1 MSYRKITKYF
11 QNIKL
16 YGIIGAAVIM
26 AMSVTACSTV
36 KNSGTEI
43 TADQTSAGLA
53 DGTTVNGIYSYDDM
67 FTERDLDVGYDES
80 SAVKINLADDSTTVT
95 VGDDTEADASEAD
108 ETKADDSE
116 TDGTKDGGVETDET
130 KADESETDGT
140 KADESVTNETETAS
154 SGVSISGNII
164 TITKEGTY
172 VFSGALSEGQIVVD
186 ADSAKVQLVLDNADI
201 TCASSAA
208 IYVKNAD
215 KTFITLAEGSENIL
229 MNTAEYEAIDD
240 NNIDAVIF
248 SKDDLTLNGKGTL
261 TINSEY
267 GHGIVSKDDLK
278 LVGGICNITAKAHA
292 LSGKDSVRIAA
303 GTYNLTSGKDGI
315 HSENADDDE
324 KGFVYIASG
333 DFTIES
339 TGDGI
344 DASYVVQ
351 IDDGDFDITAG
362 DGAENATKTH
372 KDIPGGGAGD
382 NMGGGAP
389 GGAAQDGEAP
399 SGDKPSG
406 GKPSGD
412 KPSGDKPSGDATSG
426 DATGGDTTSEDT
438 SGGNLKGG
446 DGSDE
451 SVSGSASGKQTGQ
464 TPPDRPDG
472 DSFDGSRPDE
482 KASDNTGG
490 QTAQTPPDKPGTD
503 TSDAQQSDK
512 NSQSKD
518 IADNTTASGAS
529 SDTGSEAASS
539 TSSDTDSEAASSTSS
554 DTDSEAASSTS
565 SDTDSTSTKGIK
577 SDGALYVNGGTFTIN
592 SADDA
597 FHSNSDV
604 TINDG
609 TYTISSGD
617 DGMHADSALL
627 VNGGTITV
635 TESYE
640 GLEGLNI
647 TINDG
652 KIDIAASDDGMNA
665 AGGNDASGFGG
676 MGGDGFKGMQAP
688 DAAQKSNDTSDNTSD
703 NTQKP
708 NDTSDTAQ
716 TTGNIT
722 VAAQKSDSASDT
734 AQTTGNITV
743 AAQKSDSTSDTAQTT
758 GNITVASQK
767 SDNISVASQDEMWM
781 VINGGYVHVLAGGDG
796 LDSNGDLTINGGEV
810 YVDGPS
816 DNGNS
821 AIDYGEKSSF
831 YINGGTVVAVGS
843 SGMAEDVSSDSKQQV
858 AFVKL
863 DSQADAGDVT
873 LKDADGNEII
883 SYTAKKKYD
892 CVIISTADMK
902 EGQTYTLSASGNES
916 EVSL

>member
-43 TADQTSAGLA
+43 SAAQTSAGLA
-53 DGTTVNGIYSYDDM
+53 DGATVNGIYSYDDM

-95 VGDDTEADASEAD
+95 VGDDTEADASEPD
-108 ETKADDSE
+108 ETKADETQADESE
-116 TDGTKDGGVETDET
+116 TDETKAGGAETDET

-172 VFSGALSEGQIVVD
+172 VLSGALSEGQIVVN

-278 LVGGICNITAKAHA
+278 LVGGTSNITAKNHA

-315 HSENADDDE
+315 HSENADEEE

-362 DGAENATKTH
+362 DGAENATKTNNEM
-372 KDIPGGGAGD
+372 PGGSTGG

-389 GGAAQDGEAP
+389 GGDKPSGEAP
-399 SGDKPSG
+399 SGEAPSG
-406 GKPSGD
+406 GPS
-412 KPSGDKPSGDATSG
+412 
-426 DATGGDTTSEDT
+426 
-438 SGGNLKGG
+438 
-446 DGSDE
+446 SD
-451 SVSGSASGKQTGQ
+451 SDSGKQTGQ
-464 TPPDRPDG
+464 TPPDKPDG

-482 KASDNTGG
+482 KASDNAGS
-490 QTAQTPPDKPGTD
+490 QTSQTPPDKSGKD
-503 TSDAQQSDK
+503 TSDA
-512 NSQSKD
+512 
-518 IADNTTASGAS
+518 
-529 SDTGSEAASS
+529 
-539 TSSDTDSEAASSTSS
+539 
-554 DTDSEAASSTS
+554 
-565 SDTDSTSTKGIK
+565 DSTSTKGIK
-577 SDGALYVNGGTFTIN
+577 SDGALYVNGGTYTIN
-592 SADDA
+592 SADDS

-617 DGMHADSALL
+617 DGIHADSALL

-652 KIDIAASDDGMNA
+652 KIDITASDDGMNA

-676 MGGDGFKGMQAP
+676 RGGDGFKGMQAP
-688 DAAQKSNDTSDNTSD
+688 D
-703 NTQKP
+703 
-708 NDTSDTAQ
+708 
-716 TTGNIT
+716 
-722 VAAQKSDSASDT
+722 AAQKSDSASDT

-743 AAQKSDSTSDTAQTT
+743 AAQKSDNT
-758 GNITVASQK
+758 
-767 SDNISVASQDEMWM
+767 SVASQDTDTASDDEMWM

-843 SGMAEDVSSDSKQQV
+843 SGMAEDVSTDSKQQV

-863 DSQADAGDVT
+863 DSQVDAGDVI

-883 SYTAKKKYD
+883 SYTVQKKYD
-892 CVIISTADMK
+892 CVIISTADLK
-902 EGQTYTLSASGNES
+902 AGQIYTLSASGNES

>member
-116 TDGTKDGGVETDET
+116 TDGTKDGGAETDET
-130 KADESETDGT
+130 KADESVTDGT

-278 LVGGICNITAKAHA
+278 LVGGTCNITAKNHA

-362 DGAENATKTH
+362 GGAENATKTNN
-372 KDIPGGGAGD
+372 DMPGGGTGG

-389 GGAAQDGEAP
+389 GGVAQDGEAP

-412 KPSGDKPSGDATSG
+412 KTSGDKTSGDATSG

-451 SVSGSASGKQTGQ
+451 SVSGSASGKQTGK

-490 QTAQTPPDKPGTD
+490 QTAQTPPDKSGKD
-503 TSDAQQSDK
+503 TSDGQQSDK

-518 IADNTTASGAS
+518 IADNTTASSAP
-529 SDTGSEAASS
+529 SDTGSE
-539 TSSDTDSEAASSTSS
+539 TASSTSS

-665 AGGNDASGFGG
+665 AGGNDQSGFGG

-688 DAAQKSNDTSDNTSD
+688 DAAQKSDDTSDNTSD

-722 VAAQKSDSASDT
+722 VAAQKSDS
-734 AQTTGNITV
+734 
-743 AAQKSDSTSDTAQTT
+743 TSDTAQDTDAT
-758 GNITVASQK
+758 SE
-767 SDNISVASQDEMWM
+767 DEMWM
-781 VINGGYVHVLAGGDG
+781 VINGGYVHVLADGDG

-873 LKDADGNEII
+873 LKDTDGNEII
-883 SYTAKKKYD
+883 SYTAQKKFD
-892 CVIISTADMK
+892 CVIISTADLQA
-902 EGQTYTLSASGNES
+902 GQTYTLSASGSES

>member
-1 MSYRKITKYF
+1 MSYRKVKKYF

-43 TADQTSAGLA
+43 SADQTSAGA
-53 DGTTVNGIYSYDDM
+53 TVNGIYSYDDM

-95 VGDDTEADASEAD
+95 VGDDTEADASE
-108 ETKADDSE
+108 
-116 TDGTKDGGVETDET
+116 TDET
-130 KADESETDGT
+130 KA
-140 KADESVTNETETAS
+140 AS

-164 TITKEGTY
+164 TISKEGTY
-172 VFSGALSEGQIVVD
+172 VLSGALSEGQIVVD
-186 ADSAKVQLVLDNADI
+186 ADSAKVQLVLDNVDI

-208 IYVKNAD
+208 IYIKSAD
-215 KTFITLAEGSENIL
+215 KTFITLAEDSENIL

-278 LVGGICNITAKAHA
+278 LVSGTCNITAKNHA

-351 IDDGDFDITAG
+351 IDDGDFEITAG
-362 DGAENATKTH
+362 GGAENATKTNN
-372 KDIPGGGAGD
+372 DMPGGGPGG

-389 GGAAQDGEAP
+389 GGDKPSGEAP
-399 SGDKPSG
+399 SGEAPSG
-406 GKPSGD
+406 EAPSG
-412 KPSGDKPSGDATSG
+412 
-426 DATGGDTTSEDT
+426 
-438 SGGNLKGG
+438 
-446 DGSDE
+446 
-451 SVSGSASGKQTGQ
+451 SGSNGDSASSDSGKQTGQ
-464 TPPDRPDG
+464 TPPDKPDG

-482 KASDNTGG
+482 KASDNADS
-490 QTAQTPPDKPGTD
+490 QTSQTPPDKSGKD
-503 TSDAQQSDK
+503 TSDGQQFDK

-518 IADNTTASGAS
+518 AADSTTASGAS
-529 SDTGSEAASS
+529 SDT
-539 TSSDTDSEAASSTSS
+539 DSETASGTSS

-592 SADDA
+592 SADDS

-640 GLEGLNI
+640 GLEGLNV

-652 KIDIAASDDGMNA
+652 KIDITASDDGINA
-665 AGGNDASGFGG
+665 AGGNDQSGFGG

-688 DAAQKSNDTSDNTSD
+688 DAQKSDSASD
-703 NTQKP
+703 NTQKSD
-708 NDTSDTAQ
+708 DTSDTAQ

-722 VAAQKSDSASDT
+722 VAAQKSDDQSGTSQDTDT
-734 AQTTGNITV
+734 A
-743 AAQKSDSTSDTAQTT
+743 SE
-758 GNITVASQK
+758 
-767 SDNISVASQDEMWM
+767 DEMWM

-873 LKDADGNEII
+873 LKDTDGNEII
-883 SYTAKKKYD
+883 SYAAQKKYD
-892 CVIISTADMK
+892 CVIISTADLK
-902 EGQTYTLSASGNES
+902 AGQTYTLSASGSES

>member
-16 YGIIGAAVIM
+16 YGVIGAAVIM

-43 TADQTSAGLA
+43 SAAQTSAGLA
-53 DGTTVNGIYSYDDM
+53 DGATVNGIYSYDDM

-80 SAVKINLADDSTTVT
+80 NAVKINLADDSTTVT
-95 VGDDTEADASEAD
+95 VGDDTEADASESD
-108 ETKADDSE
+108 ETKADETQADESE
-116 TDGTKDGGVETDET
+116 TDETKDGGAETDET
-130 KADESETDGT
+130 KADESET
-140 KADESVTNETETAS
+140 NEAENAAS
-154 SGVSISGNII
+154 GAYISGNII

-172 VFSGALSEGQIVVD
+172 VLSGALSEGQIIVD

-229 MNTAEYEAIDD
+229 MHTAEYEAIDD

-278 LVGGICNITAKAHA
+278 LVGGTSNITAKNHA

-362 DGAENATKTH
+362 DGAENATKTNNEL
-372 KDIPGGGAGD
+372 PGGGTGG

-389 GGAAQDGEAP
+389 GGDKPSGEAP
-399 SGDKPSG
+399 SGEAPSG
-406 GKPSGD
+406 GPS
-412 KPSGDKPSGDATSG
+412 
-426 DATGGDTTSEDT
+426 
-438 SGGNLKGG
+438 
-446 DGSDE
+446 SD
-451 SVSGSASGKQTGQ
+451 SDSGKQTGQ
-464 TPPDRPDG
+464 TPPDKPDG

-482 KASDNTGG
+482 KASDNAGS
-490 QTAQTPPDKPGTD
+490 QTSQTPPDKSGKD
-503 TSDAQQSDK
+503 TSDGQQSDK

-518 IADNTTASGAS
+518 IADNTTASSAS
-529 SDTGSEAASS
+529 SDTGSESASS
-539 TSSDTDSEAASSTSS
+539 TLSDADSENN
-554 DTDSEAASSTS
+554 SSTS

-577 SDGALYVNGGTFTIN
+577 SDGALYVNGGTFNIN
-592 SADDA
+592 SADDS

-652 KIDIAASDDGMNA
+652 KIDITASDDGMNA

-676 MGGDGFKGMQAP
+676 RGGDGFKGMQAP
-688 DAAQKSNDTSDNTSD
+688 DAAQKPDDTSE
-703 NTQKP
+703 NTQKS
-708 NDTSDTAQ
+708 DDSSDTAQ
-716 TTGNIT
+716 NTNT
-722 VAAQKSDSASDT
+722 ASD
-734 AQTTGNITV
+734 
-743 AAQKSDSTSDTAQTT
+743 
-758 GNITVASQK
+758 
-767 SDNISVASQDEMWM
+767 DEMWM
-781 VINGGYVHVLAGGDG
+781 VINGGYVYVLAGGDG

-816 DNGNS
+816 DKGNS

-843 SGMAEDVSSDSKQQV
+843 SGMAEDVSSDSKQQA

-863 DSQADAGDVT
+863 DSQADAGDVI

-883 SYTAKKKYD
+883 SYTAQKKYD
-892 CVIISTADMK
+892 CVIISTADLK
-902 EGQTYTLSASGNES
+902 AGQTYTLSASGNES

>member
-43 TADQTSAGLA
+43 SAAQTSAGLA
-53 DGTTVNGIYSYDDM
+53 DGATVNGIYSYDDM

-80 SAVKINLADDSTTVT
+80 SAVKINLADDSSTVT

-116 TDGTKDGGVETDET
+116 
-130 KADESETDGT
+130 
-140 KADESVTNETETAS
+140 TNETETAS

-172 VFSGALSEGQIVVD
+172 VFSGALSEGQIIVD
-186 ADSAKVQLVLDNADI
+186 ADSAKVQLVLDNADV
-201 TCASSAA
+201 TSASSAA

-278 LVGGICNITAKAHA
+278 LVGGTYNITAENHA
-292 LSGKDSVRIAA
+292 LSGKDSVRIAD

-362 DGAENATKTH
+362 DGAENATKTNN
-372 KDIPGGGAGD
+372 DMPGGGTRD

-389 GGAAQDGEAP
+389 GGVAQDGEAP

-412 KPSGDKPSGDATSG
+412 KPSGDATSG
-426 DATGGDTTSEDT
+426 DATSGDTTSEDT

-490 QTAQTPPDKPGTD
+490 QTAQTPPDKSGKD
-503 TSDAQQSDK
+503 TSDGQQSDK

-518 IADNTTASGAS
+518 IADNTTASSAP
-529 SDTGSEAASS
+529 SDTGSE
-539 TSSDTDSEAASSTSS
+539 TASSTSS

-665 AGGNDASGFGG
+665 AGGNDQSGFGG

-688 DAAQKSNDTSDNTSD
+688 DAAQKSDDTSDNTSD

-722 VAAQKSDSASDT
+722 VAAQKSDS
-734 AQTTGNITV
+734 
-743 AAQKSDSTSDTAQTT
+743 TSDTAQDTDAT
-758 GNITVASQK
+758 SE
-767 SDNISVASQDEMWM
+767 DEMWM

-843 SGMAEDVSSDSKQQV
+843 SGMAEDVSSESKQQA

-863 DSQADAGDVT
+863 DSQADAGDVI

-883 SYTAKKKYD
+883 SYTAQKKYD
-892 CVIISTADMK
+892 CVIISTAALK
-902 EGQTYTLSASGNES
+902 AGQTYTLSASGSES

>member
-43 TADQTSAGLA
+43 SAAQTSAGLA
-53 DGTTVNGIYSYDDM
+53 DGATVNGIYSYDDM

-95 VGDDTEADASEAD
+95 VGDDTETDASKAD

-116 TDGTKDGGVETDET
+116 TDET
-130 KADESETDGT
+130 KADESET
-140 KADESVTNETETAS
+140 NETENAA
-154 SGVSISGNII
+154 SGVYISGNII

-172 VFSGALSEGQIVVD
+172 VLSGALSEGQIVVD

-215 KTFITLAEGSENIL
+215 KAFITLAEGSENIL

-240 NNIDAVIF
+240 SNIDAVIF

-278 LVGGICNITAKAHA
+278 LVGGTYNITAENHA
-292 LSGKDSVRIAA
+292 ISGKDSVRIAD

-351 IDDGDFDITAG
+351 IDEGDFDITAG

-372 KDIPGGGAGD
+372 NDIPGGGTRD
-382 NMGGGAP
+382 NMGGGAS

-406 GKPSGD
+406 
-412 KPSGDKPSGDATSG
+412 
-426 DATGGDTTSEDT
+426 
-438 SGGNLKGG
+438 
-446 DGSDE
+446 DGSDK
-451 SVSGSASGKQTGQ
+451 SDSGSASGKQTGQ
-464 TPPDRPDG
+464 TPPDRLDG

-482 KASDNTGG
+482 KTSDNTGG

-503 TSDAQQSDK
+503 TSDGQKSDK

-518 IADNTTASGAS
+518 IADNTTASSAS
-529 SDTGSEAASS
+529 SDTGSESSSSTSPDADSENNSS
-539 TSSDTDSEAASSTSS
+539 TSSDA
-554 DTDSEAASSTS
+554 
-565 SDTDSTSTKGIK
+565 DSTSTKGIK

-592 SADDA
+592 SADDS
-597 FHSNSDV
+597 FHSNSDA

-617 DGMHADSALL
+617 DGIHADSALL

-652 KIDIAASDDGMNA
+652 KIDITASDDGMNA

-676 MGGDGFKGMQAP
+676 RGGDGFKGMQTP
-688 DAAQKSNDTSDNTSD
+688 DSARKSNDTSDNT
-703 NTQKP
+703 
-708 NDTSDTAQ
+708 
-716 TTGNIT
+716 
-722 VAAQKSDSASDT
+722 
-734 AQTTGNITV
+734 
-743 AAQKSDSTSDTAQTT
+743 
-758 GNITVASQK
+758 QK
-767 SDNISVASQDEMWM
+767 SDNTSVASQDTDAASDDEMWM

-831 YINGGTVVAVGS
+831 NINGGTVVAVGS

-863 DSQADAGDVT
+863 DSQADAGDVI

-883 SYTAKKKYD
+883 SYTVQKKYD
-892 CVIISTADMK
+892 CVIISTADLK
-902 EGQTYTLSASGNES
+902 AGQTYTLSASGNES

>member
-36 KNSGTEI
+36 KNSGTEMS
-43 TADQTSAGLA
+43 AAQTSAGLA
-53 DGTTVNGIYSYDDM
+53 DGATVNGIYSYDDM

-80 SAVKINLADDSTTVT
+80 NAVKINLADDSTTVT
-95 VGDDTEADASEAD
+95 VGDDTETDASKAD
-108 ETKADDSE
+108 ETKADDSKTDE
-116 TDGTKDGGVETDET
+116 TKADESETNET

-172 VFSGALSEGQIVVD
+172 VLSGALSEGQIVVD

-278 LVGGICNITAKAHA
+278 LVGGTYNITAENHA
-292 LSGKDSVRIAA
+292 LSGKDSVRIAD

-339 TGDGI
+339 IGDGI

-362 DGAENATKTH
+362 GGVENATKTH
-372 KDIPGGGAGD
+372 NDMPGGATRD

-399 SGDKPSG
+399 SGDK
-406 GKPSGD
+406 
-412 KPSGDKPSGDATSG
+412 TS
-426 DATGGDTTSEDT
+426 
-438 SGGNLKGG
+438 G
-446 DGSDE
+446 DGSDK
-451 SVSGSASGKQTGQ
+451 SDSGSASGKQTGQ

-503 TSDAQQSDK
+503 TSDGQKSDK

-518 IADNTTASGAS
+518 IADNTTASSAS
-529 SDTGSEAASS
+529 SDTGSESSSSASPNVDSENNSS
-539 TSSDTDSEAASSTSS
+539 TSSDA
-554 DTDSEAASSTS
+554 
-565 SDTDSTSTKGIK
+565 DSTSTKGIK

-592 SADDA
+592 SADDS
-597 FHSNSDV
+597 FHSNSDA

-617 DGMHADSALL
+617 DGIHADNALL

-652 KIDIAASDDGMNA
+652 KIDITASDDGMNA

-676 MGGDGFKGMQAP
+676 RGGDGFKGMQTP
-688 DAAQKSNDTSDNTSD
+688 DSARKSNDTSDTV
-703 NTQKP
+703 
-708 NDTSDTAQ
+708 Q

-722 VAAQKSDSASDT
+722 VAAQKQDNTSVSSQDTDAASD
-734 AQTTGNITV
+734 
-743 AAQKSDSTSDTAQTT
+743 
-758 GNITVASQK
+758 
-767 SDNISVASQDEMWM
+767 DEMWM

-831 YINGGTVVAVGS
+831 NINGGTVVAVGS

-863 DSQADAGDVT
+863 DSQADAGDVI
-873 LKDADGNEII
+873 LKDAAGNEII
-883 SYTAKKKYD
+883 SYTVQKKYD
-892 CVIISTADMK
+892 CVIISTADLK
-902 EGQTYTLSASGNES
+902 AGQTYTLSASGNES

>member
-11 QNIKL
+11 RNIKL

-43 TADQTSAGLA
+43 SAAQTSAGLA
-53 DGTTVNGIYSYDDM
+53 DGATVNGIYSYDDM

-80 SAVKINLADDSTTVT
+80 NAVKINLADDSTTVT
-95 VGDDTEADASEAD
+95 VGDNTETDASKSEETRAD
-108 ETKADDSE
+108 ESK
-116 TDGTKDGGVETDET
+116 TDETKDGGAETDE
-130 KADESETDGT
+130 T

-172 VFSGALSEGQIVVD
+172 VLSGALSEGQIIVD

-229 MNTAEYEAIDD
+229 MNTAEYETIDD

-278 LVGGICNITAKAHA
+278 LVGGTSNITAKNHA

-362 DGAENATKTH
+362 GGSENATKTH
-372 KDIPGGGAGD
+372 NDIPGGGTGGK
-382 NMGGGAP
+382 MGGGAP
-389 GGAAQDGEAP
+389 GGDKPSGEAP

-406 GKPSGD
+406 
-412 KPSGDKPSGDATSG
+412 
-426 DATGGDTTSEDT
+426 
-438 SGGNLKGG
+438 
-446 DGSDE
+446 DGSEKSD
-451 SVSGSASGKQTGQ
+451 SGSASGKQTGQ

-503 TSDAQQSDK
+503 TSDGQKSDK

-518 IADNTTASGAS
+518 IADNTTASSAS
-529 SDTGSEAASS
+529 SDTGSESSSSASPDADSENNSS
-539 TSSDTDSEAASSTSS
+539 TSSDA
-554 DTDSEAASSTS
+554 
-565 SDTDSTSTKGIK
+565 DSTSTKGIK

-592 SADDA
+592 SADDS
-597 FHSNSDV
+597 FHSNSDA

-617 DGMHADSALL
+617 DGIHADSALL

-635 TESYE
+635 IESYE

-652 KIDIAASDDGMNA
+652 KIDITASDDGMNA

-676 MGGDGFKGMQAP
+676 RGGDGFKGMQAP
-688 DAAQKSNDTSDNTSD
+688 DAAQKPDDTSDNT
-703 NTQKP
+703 QEP

-722 VAAQKSDSASDT
+722 VAAQKSDNASDT
-734 AQTTGNITV
+734 AQTTGNIIV
-743 AAQKSDSTSDTAQTT
+743 AAQKSDSTSDTAQNTDT
-758 GNITVASQK
+758 AS
-767 SDNISVASQDEMWM
+767 DDEMWM

-810 YVDGPS
+810 YVDDPS

-843 SGMAEDVSSDSKQQV
+843 SGMAEDVSSDSKQQA

-883 SYTAKKKYD
+883 SYTAQKKYD
-892 CVIISTADMK
+892 CVIISTAALK

>member
-43 TADQTSAGLA
+43 SAAQTSAGLA
-53 DGTTVNGIYSYDDM
+53 DGATVNGIYSYDDM

-80 SAVKINLADDSTTVT
+80 NAVKINLADDSTTVT
-95 VGDDTEADASEAD
+95 VGDDTEADASEP
-108 ETKADDSE
+108 
-116 TDGTKDGGVETDET
+116 DET
-130 KADESETDGT
+130 KADETQADESETDETKDGGAETDET

-172 VFSGALSEGQIVVD
+172 VLSGALSEGQIVVD

-208 IYVKNAD
+208 IYVKNVD
-215 KTFITLAEGSENIL
+215 KAFITLAEGSENIL

-278 LVGGICNITAKAHA
+278 FVGGTSNITAKNHA

-362 DGAENATKTH
+362 GGSENATKTH
-372 KDIPGGGAGD
+372 NDIPGGGTGGK
-382 NMGGGAP
+382 MGGGAP
-389 GGAAQDGEAP
+389 GG
-399 SGDKPSG
+399 DKPSG
-406 GKPSGD
+406 EAS
-412 KPSGDKPSGDATSG
+412 
-426 DATGGDTTSEDT
+426 
-438 SGGNLKGG
+438 SGGPS
-446 DGSDE
+446 SD
-451 SVSGSASGKQTGQ
+451 SDSGKQTGQ
-464 TPPDRPDG
+464 TPPDKPDG

-482 KASDNTGG
+482 KASDNAGS
-490 QTAQTPPDKPGTD
+490 QTSQTPPDKSGKD
-503 TSDAQQSDK
+503 TSDGQQSDK

-518 IADNTTASGAS
+518 IADNTTASSAS
-529 SDTGSEAASS
+529 SDTGSESASS
-539 TSSDTDSEAASSTSS
+539 ASPDADSENN
-554 DTDSEAASSTS
+554 SSTS

-577 SDGALYVNGGTFTIN
+577 SDGALYVNGGTFNIN
-592 SADDA
+592 SADDS

-609 TYTISSGD
+609 TYNISSGD
-617 DGMHADSALL
+617 DGIHADSALL
-627 VNGGTITV
+627 VNGGTIIV

-652 KIDIAASDDGMNA
+652 KIDITASDDGMNA

-676 MGGDGFKGMQAP
+676 RGGDGFKGMQAP
-688 DAAQKSNDTSDNTSD
+688 D
-703 NTQKP
+703 
-708 NDTSDTAQ
+708 
-716 TTGNIT
+716 
-722 VAAQKSDSASDT
+722 AAQKSDSASDT

-743 AAQKSDSTSDTAQTT
+743 AAQKSDNT
-758 GNITVASQK
+758 
-767 SDNISVASQDEMWM
+767 SVASQDTDTASDDEMWM

-843 SGMAEDVSSDSKQQV
+843 SGMAEDVSSDSKQQA

-883 SYTAKKKYD
+883 SYTVQKKYD
-892 CVIISTADMK
+892 CVIISTADLK
-902 EGQTYTLSASGNES
+902 AGQIYTLSASGNES

>member
-43 TADQTSAGLA
+43 SATKNAAGLA
-53 DGTTVNGIYSYDDM
+53 DTATVNGIYSYDDM

-80 SAVKINLADDSTTVT
+80 NAVKINLADDSTTVT
-95 VGDDTEADASEAD
+95 VGDDTEADASE
-108 ETKADDSE
+108 S
-116 TDGTKDGGVETDET
+116 DET
-130 KADESETDGT
+130 KADETQADESETDETKDGGAETDET

-172 VFSGALSEGQIVVD
+172 VLFGALSEGQIVVD

-278 LVGGICNITAKAHA
+278 LVGGIYNITAENHA
-292 LSGKDSVRIAA
+292 LSGKDSVRIAE

-362 DGAENATKTH
+362 GGSENATKTH
-372 KDIPGGGAGD
+372 NDIPGGGTGGK
-382 NMGGGAP
+382 MGGGAP
-389 GGAAQDGEAP
+389 GG
-399 SGDKPSG
+399 DKPSG
-406 GKPSGD
+406 EAS
-412 KPSGDKPSGDATSG
+412 
-426 DATGGDTTSEDT
+426 
-438 SGGNLKGG
+438 SGGPS
-446 DGSDE
+446 SD
-451 SVSGSASGKQTGQ
+451 SDSGKQSGQ
-464 TPPDRPDG
+464 TPPDKPDG

-482 KASDNTGG
+482 KASDNAGS
-490 QTAQTPPDKPGTD
+490 QTAQTPPDKSGKD
-503 TSDAQQSDK
+503 TSDA
-512 NSQSKD
+512 
-518 IADNTTASGAS
+518 
-529 SDTGSEAASS
+529 
-539 TSSDTDSEAASSTSS
+539 
-554 DTDSEAASSTS
+554 
-565 SDTDSTSTKGIK
+565 DSTSTKGIK
-577 SDGALYVNGGTFTIN
+577 SDGALYVNGGTYTIN
-592 SADDA
+592 SADDS

-617 DGMHADSALL
+617 DGIHADSALL

-652 KIDIAASDDGMNA
+652 KIDITASDDGMNA

-676 MGGDGFKGMQAP
+676 RGGDGFKGMQAP
-688 DAAQKSNDTSDNTSD
+688 DAAQKPDDTSE

-722 VAAQKSDSASDT
+722 VAAQKSDNT
-734 AQTTGNITV
+734 
-743 AAQKSDSTSDTAQTT
+743 
-758 GNITVASQK
+758 
-767 SDNISVASQDEMWM
+767 SVASQDTDIASDDEMWM

-843 SGMAEDVSSDSKQQV
+843 SGMAEDVSTDSKQQV

-863 DSQADAGDVT
+863 DSQVDAGDVI

-883 SYTAKKKYD
+883 SYTVQKKYD
-892 CVIISTADMK
+892 CVIISTADLK
-902 EGQTYTLSASGNES
+902 AGQIYTLSASGNES

>member
-43 TADQTSAGLA
+43 SAAQTSAGLA
-53 DGTTVNGIYSYDDM
+53 DGATVNGIYSYDDM

-95 VGDDTEADASEAD
+95 VGDDTETDVSKAD
-108 ETKADDSE
+108 ETKADDSKTDE
-116 TDGTKDGGVETDET
+116 TKAGESETDET

-172 VFSGALSEGQIVVD
+172 VLSGALSEGQIIVD

-208 IYVKNAD
+208 IYIKNAD

-278 LVGGICNITAKAHA
+278 LVGGTCNITAKTHA

-315 HSENADDDE
+315 HSENADDEE

-362 DGAENATKTH
+362 GGAENATKTNNEM
-372 KDIPGGGAGD
+372 PGGGTGG

-389 GGAAQDGEAP
+389 GGDKPSGEAP
-399 SGDKPSG
+399 SGEAPSG
-406 GKPSGD
+406 GPS
-412 KPSGDKPSGDATSG
+412 
-426 DATGGDTTSEDT
+426 
-438 SGGNLKGG
+438 
-446 DGSDE
+446 SD
-451 SVSGSASGKQTGQ
+451 SDSGKQTGQ
-464 TPPDRPDG
+464 TPPDKPDG

-482 KASDNTGG
+482 KASDNAGS
-490 QTAQTPPDKPGTD
+490 QTSQTPPDKSGKD
-503 TSDAQQSDK
+503 TSDGQQSDK

-518 IADNTTASGAS
+518 IADNTTASSAS
-529 SDTGSEAASS
+529 SDTGSESASSTLSDADSENDSS
-539 TSSDTDSEAASSTSS
+539 TSSDA
-554 DTDSEAASSTS
+554 
-565 SDTDSTSTKGIK
+565 DSTSTKGIK
-577 SDGALYVNGGTFTIN
+577 SDGALYVNGGTFNIN
-592 SADDA
+592 SADDS

-652 KIDIAASDDGMNA
+652 KIDITASDDGMNA

-688 DAAQKSNDTSDNTSD
+688 DAAQKPDDTSE

-743 AAQKSDSTSDTAQTT
+743 AAQKSDNT
-758 GNITVASQK
+758 
-767 SDNISVASQDEMWM
+767 SVASQDTDTASDDEMWM

-796 LDSNGDLTINGGEV
+796 LDANGDLTINGGEV

-843 SGMAEDVSSDSKQQV
+843 SGMAEDVSSDSKQQA

-883 SYTAKKKYD
+883 SYTAQKKYD
-892 CVIISTADMK
+892 CVIISTAALK
-902 EGQTYTLSASGNES
+902 EGQTYTLSASGSES

>member
-1 MSYRKITKYF
+1 MSYRKVTKYF

-43 TADQTSAGLA
+43 SAAQTSAGLA
-53 DGTTVNGIYSYDDM
+53 DGATVNGIYSYDDM

-80 SAVKINLADDSTTVT
+80 NAVKINLADDSTTVT
-95 VGDDTEADASEAD
+95 VGDNTETDASKSEETRAD
-108 ETKADDSE
+108 ESK
-116 TDGTKDGGVETDET
+116 TDETKDGGAETDETEADESETDET

-172 VFSGALSEGQIVVD
+172 VLSGALSEGQIIVD

-215 KTFITLAEGSENIL
+215 KAFITLAEGSENIL
-229 MNTAEYEAIDD
+229 MNTAEFEAIDD

-278 LVGGICNITAKAHA
+278 LVGGTCNITAKTHA

-362 DGAENATKTH
+362 DGAENATKTNNEM
-372 KDIPGGGAGD
+372 PGGGTGG

-389 GGAAQDGEAP
+389 GGDKPSGEAP
-399 SGDKPSG
+399 SGEAPSG
-406 GKPSGD
+406 GPS
-412 KPSGDKPSGDATSG
+412 
-426 DATGGDTTSEDT
+426 
-438 SGGNLKGG
+438 
-446 DGSDE
+446 SD
-451 SVSGSASGKQTGQ
+451 SDSGKQTGQ
-464 TPPDRPDG
+464 TPPDKPDG

-482 KASDNTGG
+482 KASDNAGS
-490 QTAQTPPDKPGTD
+490 QTSQTPPDKSGKD
-503 TSDAQQSDK
+503 TSDA
-512 NSQSKD
+512 
-518 IADNTTASGAS
+518 
-529 SDTGSEAASS
+529 
-539 TSSDTDSEAASSTSS
+539 
-554 DTDSEAASSTS
+554 
-565 SDTDSTSTKGIK
+565 DSTSTKGIK
-577 SDGALYVNGGTFTIN
+577 SDGALYVNGGTYTIN
-592 SADDA
+592 SADDS

-617 DGMHADSALL
+617 DGIHADSALL

-652 KIDIAASDDGMNA
+652 KIDITASDDGMNA

-676 MGGDGFKGMQAP
+676 RGGDGFKDMQAP
-688 DAAQKSNDTSDNTSD
+688 DAAQKPDGTSD
-703 NTQKP
+703 NTQKS
-708 NDTSDTAQ
+708 DDSSDTAQ
-716 TTGNIT
+716 DTDT
-722 VAAQKSDSASDT
+722 ASD
-734 AQTTGNITV
+734 
-743 AAQKSDSTSDTAQTT
+743 
-758 GNITVASQK
+758 
-767 SDNISVASQDEMWM
+767 DEMWM

-863 DSQADAGDVT
+863 DSQVDAGDVT

-883 SYTAKKKYD
+883 SYTVQKKYD
-892 CVIISTADMK
+892 CVIISTADLK
-902 EGQTYTLSASGNES
+902 AGQIYTLSASGNES

>member
-43 TADQTSAGLA
+43 SAAQTSAGLA
-53 DGTTVNGIYSYDDM
+53 DGATVNGIYSYDDM

-95 VGDDTEADASEAD
+95 VGDDTEADASEPD
-108 ETKADDSE
+108 ETKADETQADESE
-116 TDGTKDGGVETDET
+116 TDETKAGGAETDET

-172 VFSGALSEGQIVVD
+172 VLSGALSEGQIVVD

-215 KTFITLAEGSENIL
+215 KTFITLAEDSENIL
-229 MNTAEYEAIDD
+229 MNTAEYETIDD

-278 LVGGICNITAKAHA
+278 LVGGTCNITAKTHA

-362 DGAENATKTH
+362 GGAENATKTNNEM
-372 KDIPGGGAGD
+372 PGGGTGG

-389 GGAAQDGEAP
+389 GGDKPSGEAP
-399 SGDKPSG
+399 SGEAPSG
-406 GKPSGD
+406 GPS
-412 KPSGDKPSGDATSG
+412 
-426 DATGGDTTSEDT
+426 
-438 SGGNLKGG
+438 
-446 DGSDE
+446 SD
-451 SVSGSASGKQTGQ
+451 SDSGKQTGQ
-464 TPPDRPDG
+464 TPPDKPDG

-482 KASDNTGG
+482 KASDNAGS
-490 QTAQTPPDKPGTD
+490 QTSQTPPDKSGKD
-503 TSDAQQSDK
+503 TSDA
-512 NSQSKD
+512 
-518 IADNTTASGAS
+518 
-529 SDTGSEAASS
+529 
-539 TSSDTDSEAASSTSS
+539 
-554 DTDSEAASSTS
+554 
-565 SDTDSTSTKGIK
+565 DSTSTKGIK
-577 SDGALYVNGGTFTIN
+577 SDGALYVNGGTYTIN
-592 SADDA
+592 SADDS

-617 DGMHADSALL
+617 DGIHADSALL

-652 KIDIAASDDGMNA
+652 KIDITASDDGMNA

-676 MGGDGFKGMQAP
+676 MGEDGFKGMQAP
-688 DAAQKSNDTSDNTSD
+688 DAAQKPDDTSDNTQKSGNTSD
-703 NTQKP
+703 NTQKQD
-708 NDTSDTAQ
+708 DTSDNTYRSDDASDTAQ
-716 TTGNIT
+716 ITGNIT
-722 VAAQKSDSASDT
+722 VAAQKQDSKSDT
-734 AQTTGNITV
+734 AQD
-743 AAQKSDSTSDTAQTT
+743 ADTA
-758 GNITVASQK
+758 SE
-767 SDNISVASQDEMWM
+767 DEMWM

-810 YVDGPS
+810 YIDGPS

-883 SYTAKKKYD
+883 SYTAQKKYD
-892 CVIISTADMK
+892 CVIISTADLK
-902 EGQTYTLSASGNES
+902 AGQTYTLSASGNES

>member
-36 KNSGTEI
+36 KNSGTEMS
-43 TADQTSAGLA
+43 AAQTSAGLA
-53 DGTTVNGIYSYDDM
+53 DGATVNGIYSYDDM

-80 SAVKINLADDSTTVT
+80 NAVKINLADDSTTVT
-95 VGDDTEADASEAD
+95 VGDDTETDASKAD
-108 ETKADDSE
+108 ETKADDSKTDE
-116 TDGTKDGGVETDET
+116 TKADESETNET

-154 SGVSISGNII
+154 SGVSISGNIV

-172 VFSGALSEGQIVVD
+172 VLSGALSEGQIVVD

-278 LVGGICNITAKAHA
+278 LVGGTYNITAENHA
-292 LSGKDSVRIAA
+292 LSGKDSVRIAD

-339 TGDGI
+339 IGDGI

-362 DGAENATKTH
+362 GGVENATKTH
-372 KDIPGGGAGD
+372 NDMPGGATRD

-399 SGDKPSG
+399 SGDK
-406 GKPSGD
+406 
-412 KPSGDKPSGDATSG
+412 TS
-426 DATGGDTTSEDT
+426 
-438 SGGNLKGG
+438 G
-446 DGSDE
+446 DGSDK
-451 SVSGSASGKQTGQ
+451 SDSGSASGKQTGQ

-503 TSDAQQSDK
+503 TSDGQKSDK

-518 IADNTTASGAS
+518 IADNTTASSAS
-529 SDTGSEAASS
+529 SDTGSESSSSASPNVDSENNSS
-539 TSSDTDSEAASSTSS
+539 TSSDA
-554 DTDSEAASSTS
+554 
-565 SDTDSTSTKGIK
+565 DSTSTKGIK

-592 SADDA
+592 SADDS
-597 FHSNSDV
+597 FHSNSDA

-617 DGMHADSALL
+617 DGIHADNALL

-652 KIDIAASDDGMNA
+652 KIDITASDDGMNA

-676 MGGDGFKGMQAP
+676 RGGDGFKGMQTP
-688 DAAQKSNDTSDNTSD
+688 DSARKS
-703 NTQKP
+703 

-722 VAAQKSDSASDT
+722 VAAQKQDNTSVSSQDTDAASD
-734 AQTTGNITV
+734 
-743 AAQKSDSTSDTAQTT
+743 
-758 GNITVASQK
+758 
-767 SDNISVASQDEMWM
+767 DEMWM

-831 YINGGTVVAVGS
+831 NINGGTVVAVGS

-863 DSQADAGDVT
+863 DSQADAGDVI
-873 LKDADGNEII
+873 LKDAAGNEII
-883 SYTAKKKYD
+883 SYTVQKKYD
-892 CVIISTADMK
+892 CVIISTADLK
-902 EGQTYTLSASGNES
+902 AGQTYTLSASGNES

>member
-43 TADQTSAGLA
+43 SAAQTSAGLA
-53 DGTTVNGIYSYDDM
+53 DGATVNGIYSYDDM

-80 SAVKINLADDSTTVT
+80 NAVKINLADDSTTVT
-95 VGDDTEADASEAD
+95 VGDDTEADASE
-108 ETKADDSE
+108 S
-116 TDGTKDGGVETDET
+116 DET
-130 KADESETDGT
+130 KADETQADESETDETKDGGAETDET

-172 VFSGALSEGQIVVD
+172 VLFGALSEGQIVVD

-278 LVGGICNITAKAHA
+278 LVGGIYNITAENHA
-292 LSGKDSVRIAA
+292 LSGKDSVRIAE

-351 IDDGDFDITAG
+351 IDDGAFDITAG
-362 DGAENATKTH
+362 GGAENATKTH
-372 KDIPGGGAGD
+372 NDMPGGGPGGD
-382 NMGGGAP
+382 MGGGAP
-389 GGAAQDGEAP
+389 GGAPSGETPSGEAP

-406 GKPSGD
+406 EAPSGEA
-412 KPSGDKPSGDATSG
+412 PSGGPS
-426 DATGGDTTSEDT
+426 
-438 SGGNLKGG
+438 
-446 DGSDE
+446 SD
-451 SVSGSASGKQTGQ
+451 SDSGKQTGQ
-464 TPPDRPDG
+464 TPPDKSG
-472 DSFDGSRPDE
+472 
-482 KASDNTGG
+482 K
-490 QTAQTPPDKPGTD
+490 D
-503 TSDAQQSDK
+503 TSDGQQSDK
-512 NSQSKD
+512 NAQSKD
-518 IADNTTASGAS
+518 AADSITASGAS
-529 SDTGSEAASS
+529 SDT
-539 TSSDTDSEAASSTSS
+539 DSETASDTSS

-577 SDGALYVNGGTFTIN
+577 SDGALYVNGGTFIIN
-592 SADDA
+592 SADDS

-617 DGMHADSALL
+617 DGIHADSALL

-652 KIDIAASDDGMNA
+652 KIDITASDDGMNA

-676 MGGDGFKGMQAP
+676 RGGDGFKGMQAP
-688 DAAQKSNDTSDNTSD
+688 DAAQKS
-703 NTQKP
+703 
-708 NDTSDTAQ
+708 
-716 TTGNIT
+716 
-722 VAAQKSDSASDT
+722 DSASDT
-734 AQTTGNITV
+734 AQDTD
-743 AAQKSDSTSDTAQTT
+743 AASE
-758 GNITVASQK
+758 
-767 SDNISVASQDEMWM
+767 DEMWM

-843 SGMAEDVSSDSKQQV
+843 SGMAEDVSSDSKQQI

-863 DSQADAGDVT
+863 DSQVDAGDVI

-883 SYTAKKKYD
+883 SYTAQKKYD
-892 CVIISTADMK
+892 CVIISTADLK
-902 EGQTYTLSASGNES
+902 AGQTYTLSASGNES

>member
-16 YGIIGAAVIM
+16 YGVIGAAVIM

-43 TADQTSAGLA
+43 SAAQTSAGLA
-53 DGTTVNGIYSYDDM
+53 DGATVNGIYSYDDM

-80 SAVKINLADDSTTVT
+80 NAVKINLADDSTTVT
-95 VGDDTEADASEAD
+95 VGDDTEADASESD
-108 ETKADDSE
+108 ETKADE
-116 TDGTKDGGVETDET
+116 TQAGGAETDET

-172 VFSGALSEGQIVVD
+172 VLSGALSEGQIVVD

-278 LVGGICNITAKAHA
+278 LVGGTSNITAKNHA

-303 GTYNLTSGKDGI
+303 GTYNLISGKDGI

-362 DGAENATKTH
+362 GGAENATKTNNEM
-372 KDIPGGGAGD
+372 PGGGTGG

-389 GGAAQDGEAP
+389 GGDKPSGEAP
-399 SGDKPSG
+399 SGEAPSG
-406 GKPSGD
+406 GPS
-412 KPSGDKPSGDATSG
+412 
-426 DATGGDTTSEDT
+426 
-438 SGGNLKGG
+438 
-446 DGSDE
+446 SD
-451 SVSGSASGKQTGQ
+451 SDSGKQTGQ
-464 TPPDRPDG
+464 TPPDKPDG
-472 DSFDGSRPDE
+472 DSFDGSRPDG
-482 KASDNTGG
+482 KASDNAGS
-490 QTAQTPPDKPGTD
+490 QTSQTPPDKSGKD
-503 TSDAQQSDK
+503 TSDA
-512 NSQSKD
+512 
-518 IADNTTASGAS
+518 
-529 SDTGSEAASS
+529 
-539 TSSDTDSEAASSTSS
+539 
-554 DTDSEAASSTS
+554 
-565 SDTDSTSTKGIK
+565 DSTSTKGIK
-577 SDGALYVNGGTFTIN
+577 SDGALYVNEGTYTIN
-592 SADDA
+592 SADDS

-617 DGMHADSALL
+617 DGIHADSALL

-652 KIDIAASDDGMNA
+652 KIDITASDDGMNA

-676 MGGDGFKGMQAP
+676 RGGDGFKGMQAP
-688 DAAQKSNDTSDNTSD
+688 DAAQKPDDTSDNTSD

-708 NDTSDTAQ
+708 NDTSD
-716 TTGNIT
+716 
-722 VAAQKSDSASDT
+722 K
-734 AQTTGNITV
+734 
-743 AAQKSDSTSDTAQTT
+743 AQTT
-758 GNITVASQK
+758 GNITVASQDTDTA
-767 SDNISVASQDEMWM
+767 SDDEMWM

-843 SGMAEDVSSDSKQQV
+843 SGMAEDVSTDSKQQA

-863 DSQADAGDVT
+863 DSQVDAGDVI

-883 SYTAKKKYD
+883 SYTVQKKYD
-892 CVIISTADMK
+892 CVIISTADLK
-902 EGQTYTLSASGNES
+902 AGQIYTLSASGNES

>member
-16 YGIIGAAVIM
+16 YGVIGAAVIM

-43 TADQTSAGLA
+43 SAAQTSAGLA
-53 DGTTVNGIYSYDDM
+53 DGATVNGIYSYDDM
-67 FTERDLDVGYDES
+67 FTERDLDVGYDEN

-95 VGDDTEADASEAD
+95 VGDDTETDASKAD
-108 ETKADDSE
+108 ETKADDSK
-116 TDGTKDGGVETDET
+116 TDETKDGRAETDET

-172 VFSGALSEGQIVVD
+172 VLSGALSEGQIVVD
-186 ADSAKVQLVLDNADI
+186 TDSAKVQLVLDNADI

-215 KTFITLAEGSENIL
+215 KAFITLAEGSENIL

-278 LVGGICNITAKAHA
+278 LVGGTCNITAKNHA

-362 DGAENATKTH
+362 GGAENATKTNNEM
-372 KDIPGGGAGD
+372 PGGGTGG

-389 GGAAQDGEAP
+389 GGDKPSGEAP
-399 SGDKPSG
+399 SGEAPSG
-406 GKPSGD
+406 GPS
-412 KPSGDKPSGDATSG
+412 
-426 DATGGDTTSEDT
+426 
-438 SGGNLKGG
+438 
-446 DGSDE
+446 SD
-451 SVSGSASGKQTGQ
+451 SDSGKQTWQ
-464 TPPDRPDG
+464 TPPDKPDG

-482 KASDNTGG
+482 KASDNAGS
-490 QTAQTPPDKPGTD
+490 QTSQTPPDKSGKD
-503 TSDAQQSDK
+503 TSDA
-512 NSQSKD
+512 
-518 IADNTTASGAS
+518 
-529 SDTGSEAASS
+529 
-539 TSSDTDSEAASSTSS
+539 
-554 DTDSEAASSTS
+554 
-565 SDTDSTSTKGIK
+565 DSTSTKGIK
-577 SDGALYVNGGTFTIN
+577 SDGALYVNGGTYTIN
-592 SADDA
+592 SADDS

-617 DGMHADSALL
+617 DGIHADSALL

-652 KIDIAASDDGMNA
+652 KIDITASDDGMNA

-676 MGGDGFKGMQAP
+676 RGGDGFKGMQAP
-688 DAAQKSNDTSDNTSD
+688 D
-703 NTQKP
+703 
-708 NDTSDTAQ
+708 
-716 TTGNIT
+716 
-722 VAAQKSDSASDT
+722 AAQKSDSASDT

-743 AAQKSDSTSDTAQTT
+743 AAQKSDSTSDTAQDTDT
-758 GNITVASQK
+758 AS
-767 SDNISVASQDEMWM
+767 DDEMWM

-843 SGMAEDVSSDSKQQV
+843 SGMAEDVSSDSKQQA

-863 DSQADAGDVT
+863 DSQVDAGDVI

-883 SYTAKKKYD
+883 SYTVQKKYD
-892 CVIISTADMK
+892 CVIISTADMR

>member
-43 TADQTSAGLA
+43 SAAQTSAGLA
-53 DGTTVNGIYSYDDM
+53 DGAMVNGIYSYDDM

-95 VGDDTEADASEAD
+95 VGDDTEADASEPD
-108 ETKADDSE
+108 ETKADETQADESE
-116 TDGTKDGGVETDET
+116 TDETKAGGAETDET
-130 KADESETDGT
+130 KADEAETDGT

-172 VFSGALSEGQIVVD
+172 VLSGALSEGQIVVN

-229 MNTAEYEAIDD
+229 MNTAEYETIDD

-278 LVGGICNITAKAHA
+278 FVGGTCNITAKNHA

-362 DGAENATKTH
+362 GGSENATKTH
-372 KDIPGGGAGD
+372 NDMPGGGTGG

-389 GGAAQDGEAP
+389 GGDKPSGEAP
-399 SGDKPSG
+399 SGEVPSG
-406 GKPSGD
+406 GPS
-412 KPSGDKPSGDATSG
+412 
-426 DATGGDTTSEDT
+426 
-438 SGGNLKGG
+438 
-446 DGSDE
+446 SD
-451 SVSGSASGKQTGQ
+451 SDSGKQTGQ
-464 TPPDRPDG
+464 TPPDKPDG

-482 KASDNTGG
+482 KASDNAGS
-490 QTAQTPPDKPGTD
+490 QTSQTPPDKSGKD
-503 TSDAQQSDK
+503 TSDA
-512 NSQSKD
+512 
-518 IADNTTASGAS
+518 
-529 SDTGSEAASS
+529 
-539 TSSDTDSEAASSTSS
+539 
-554 DTDSEAASSTS
+554 
-565 SDTDSTSTKGIK
+565 DSTSTKGIK
-577 SDGALYVNGGTFTIN
+577 SDGALYVNGGTYTIN
-592 SADDA
+592 SADDS

-617 DGMHADSALL
+617 DGIHADSALL

-652 KIDIAASDDGMNA
+652 KIDITASDDGMNA

-676 MGGDGFKGMQAP
+676 RGGDGFKGMQAP
-688 DAAQKSNDTSDNTSD
+688 DAAQKSDSA
-703 NTQKP
+703 
-708 NDTSDTAQ
+708 SDTAK

-722 VAAQKSDSASDT
+722 VTAQKQDSPSDT
-734 AQTTGNITV
+734 AKDT
-743 AAQKSDSTSDTAQTT
+743 DTA
-758 GNITVASQK
+758 SE
-767 SDNISVASQDEMWM
+767 DEMWM

-883 SYTAKKKYD
+883 SYTAQKKYD
-892 CVIISTADMK
+892 CVIISTADLK
-902 EGQTYTLSASGNES
+902 AGQIYTLSASGNES

>member
-43 TADQTSAGLA
+43 SAAQTSAGLA
-53 DGTTVNGIYSYDDM
+53 DGATVNGIYSYDDM

-95 VGDDTEADASEAD
+95 VGDDTETDASKAD

-116 TDGTKDGGVETDET
+116 TDET
-130 KADESETDGT
+130 KADESET
-140 KADESVTNETETAS
+140 NETENAA
-154 SGVSISGNII
+154 SGVYISGNII

-172 VFSGALSEGQIVVD
+172 VLSGALSEGQIVVD

-215 KTFITLAEGSENIL
+215 KAFITLAEGSENIL

-278 LVGGICNITAKAHA
+278 LVGGTYNITAENHA
-292 LSGKDSVRIAA
+292 ISGKDSVRIAD

-351 IDDGDFDITAG
+351 IDEGDFDITAG

-372 KDIPGGGAGD
+372 NDIPGGGTRD
-382 NMGGGAP
+382 NMGGGAS

-406 GKPSGD
+406 
-412 KPSGDKPSGDATSG
+412 
-426 DATGGDTTSEDT
+426 
-438 SGGNLKGG
+438 
-446 DGSDE
+446 DGSDK
-451 SVSGSASGKQTGQ
+451 SDSGSASGKQTGQ
-464 TPPDRPDG
+464 TPPDRLDG

-482 KASDNTGG
+482 KTSDNTGG

-503 TSDAQQSDK
+503 TSDGQKSDK

-518 IADNTTASGAS
+518 IADNTTASSAS
-529 SDTGSEAASS
+529 SDTGSESSSSTSPDADSENNSS
-539 TSSDTDSEAASSTSS
+539 TSSDA
-554 DTDSEAASSTS
+554 
-565 SDTDSTSTKGIK
+565 DSTSTKGIK

-592 SADDA
+592 SADDS
-597 FHSNSDV
+597 FHSNSDA

-617 DGMHADSALL
+617 DGIHADSALL

-652 KIDIAASDDGMNA
+652 KIDITASDDGMNA

-676 MGGDGFKGMQAP
+676 RGGDGFKDMQTP
-688 DAAQKSNDTSDNTSD
+688 DSARKSNDTSDNT
-703 NTQKP
+703 
-708 NDTSDTAQ
+708 
-716 TTGNIT
+716 
-722 VAAQKSDSASDT
+722 
-734 AQTTGNITV
+734 
-743 AAQKSDSTSDTAQTT
+743 
-758 GNITVASQK
+758 QK
-767 SDNISVASQDEMWM
+767 SDNTSVASQDTDAASDDEMWM

-831 YINGGTVVAVGS
+831 NINGGTVVAVGS
-843 SGMAEDVSSDSKQQV
+843 SGMAEDVSSDSKQLV

-863 DSQADAGDVT
+863 DSQADAGDVI

-883 SYTAKKKYD
+883 SYTVQKKYD
-892 CVIISTADMK
+892 CVIISTADLK
-902 EGQTYTLSASGNES
+902 AGQTYTLSASGNES

>member
-1 MSYRKITKYF
+1 MSYRKVKKYF

-16 YGIIGAAVIM
+16 YGIIGAVVIM

-43 TADQTSAGLA
+43 TADQTSAGA
-53 DGTTVNGIYSYDDM
+53 TVNGIYSYDDM

-95 VGDDTEADASEAD
+95 VGDDTEADVS
-108 ETKADDSE
+108 
-116 TDGTKDGGVETDET
+116 ETDET
-130 KADESETDGT
+130 K
-140 KADESVTNETETAS
+140 VAS
-154 SGVSISGNII
+154 SSVSISGNII
-164 TITKEGTY
+164 TISKEGTY
-172 VFSGALSEGQIVVD
+172 VLSGALSEGQIVVD
-186 ADSAKVQLVLDNADI
+186 ADLAKVQLVLDNVDI

-208 IYVKNAD
+208 IYIKSAD

-278 LVGGICNITAKAHA
+278 LVSGTCNITAKNHA

-362 DGAENATKTH
+362 GGAENATKTH
-372 KDIPGGGAGD
+372 NDMPGGGPGGD
-382 NMGGGAP
+382 MGGGAL
-389 GGAAQDGEAP
+389 GGDKPSGEAP
-399 SGDKPSG
+399 SGEAPSG
-406 GKPSGD
+406 EASSGD
-412 KPSGDKPSGDATSG
+412 TSSGSGSNG
-426 DATGGDTTSEDT
+426 DSF
-438 SGGNLKGG
+438 
-446 DGSDE
+446 GSD
-451 SVSGSASGKQTGQ
+451 SGKQTGQ
-464 TPPDRPDG
+464 TPPDKPDG

-482 KASDNTGG
+482 KVSDNEGG
-490 QTAQTPPDKPGTD
+490 QIAQTTPDKSGKD
-503 TSDAQQSDK
+503 TSDGQQSDK
-512 NSQSKD
+512 NSQSNNT
-518 IADNTTASGAS
+518 ADSTTASG
-529 SDTGSEAASS
+529 
-539 TSSDTDSEAASSTSS
+539 TSSDIDSEAASGTSS
-554 DTDSEAASSTS
+554 DTGSEAASSTS

-592 SADDA
+592 SADDS

-652 KIDIAASDDGMNA
+652 KIDINASDDGMNA
-665 AGGNDASGFGG
+665 AGGNDQSGFGG

-688 DAAQKSNDTSDNTSD
+688 DA
-703 NTQKP
+703 
-708 NDTSDTAQ
+708 
-716 TTGNIT
+716 
-722 VAAQKSDSASDT
+722 QKSDSASDST
-734 AQTTGNITV
+734 SDNT
-743 AAQKSDSTSDTAQTT
+743 QKSDDTSE
-758 GNITVASQK
+758 
-767 SDNISVASQDEMWM
+767 DEMWM

-863 DSQADAGDVT
+863 DSQADAGDVI

-883 SYTAKKKYD
+883 SYTAQKKYD
-892 CVIISTADMK
+892 CVIISTADLK
-902 EGQTYTLSASGNES
+902 AGQTYTLSASGSES

>member
-43 TADQTSAGLA
+43 SAAQTSAGLA
-53 DGTTVNGIYSYDDM
+53 DGTSVNGIYSYDDM

-95 VGDDTEADASEAD
+95 VGDDTEADVSETD
-108 ETKADDSE
+108 ETKADETQADESE
-116 TDGTKDGGVETDET
+116 TDGT

-140 KADESVTNETETAS
+140 KADKSETDETKAAS
-154 SGVSISGNII
+154 SSVSISGNII
-164 TITKEGTY
+164 TISEEGTY
-172 VFSGALSEGQIVVD
+172 VLSGALSEGQIVVD

-278 LVGGICNITAKAHA
+278 LVSGTCNITAKNHA

-344 DASYVVQ
+344 DASYMVQ
-351 IDDGDFDITAG
+351 IDDGDFEITAG
-362 DGAENATKTH
+362 GGAENATKTH
-372 KDIPGGGAGD
+372 NDMPGGGPGGD
-382 NMGGGAP
+382 MGGGAP
-389 GGAAQDGEAP
+389 GGDKPSGEAPSGEAP

-406 GKPSGD
+406 EASNGDTSSESGSNGDPSG
-412 KPSGDKPSGDATSG
+412 
-426 DATGGDTTSEDT
+426 
-438 SGGNLKGG
+438 
-446 DGSDE
+446 SD
-451 SVSGSASGKQTGQ
+451 SGKQTGQ
-464 TPPDRPDG
+464 TPPDKPDG

-482 KASDNTGG
+482 KASDNAGS
-490 QTAQTPPDKPGTD
+490 QTSQTPPDKSGKD
-503 TSDAQQSDK
+503 TADGQQSDK
-512 NSQSKD
+512 NSQSNNT
-518 IADNTTASGAS
+518 ADSTTASG
-529 SDTGSEAASS
+529 
-539 TSSDTDSEAASSTSS
+539 
-554 DTDSEAASSTS
+554 TS

-592 SADDA
+592 SADDS

-652 KIDIAASDDGMNA
+652 KIDITASDDGMNA
-665 AGGNDASGFGG
+665 AGGNDQSGFGG
-676 MGGDGFKGMQAP
+676 MGGDGFKGMQALNSAP
-688 DAAQKSNDTSDNTSD
+688 DAAQKSDSTSDSKSD
-703 NTQKP
+703 NTQKSD
-708 NDTSDTAQ
+708 DTSDTAQ

-722 VAAQKSDSASDT
+722 VAT
-734 AQTTGNITV
+734 
-743 AAQKSDSTSDTAQTT
+743 QKSDSTSDTAQTT
-758 GNITVASQK
+758 GNITVAVQK
-767 SDNISVASQDEMWM
+767 SDSASDTAQDTDAASEDEMWM

-821 AIDYGEKSSF
+821 AIDYGEKSAF

-843 SGMAEDVSSDSKQQV
+843 SGMAEDVSSESKQQV

-863 DSQADAGDVT
+863 DSQVDAGDVI

-883 SYTAKKKYD
+883 SYTAQKKYD
-892 CVIISTADMK
+892 CVIISTADLK
-902 EGQTYTLSASGNES
+902 AGQTYTLSASGSES

>member
-108 ETKADDSE
+108 ETKADDSKADE
-116 TDGTKDGGVETDET
+116 TEADDSKTDET
-130 KADESETDGT
+130 KADKSE
-140 KADESVTNETETAS
+140 TNETETAS

-278 LVGGICNITAKAHA
+278 LVGGTCNITAKNHA

-362 DGAENATKTH
+362 DGAENATKTYN
-372 KDIPGGGAGD
+372 DMPGGGTRD

-389 GGAAQDGEAP
+389 GGDKPSGEAP
-399 SGDKPSG
+399 SGEAPSG
-406 GKPSGD
+406 GPS
-412 KPSGDKPSGDATSG
+412 
-426 DATGGDTTSEDT
+426 
-438 SGGNLKGG
+438 
-446 DGSDE
+446 SD
-451 SVSGSASGKQTGQ
+451 SDSGKQTGQ
-464 TPPDRPDG
+464 TPPDKPDG

-482 KASDNTGG
+482 KASDNAGS
-490 QTAQTPPDKPGTD
+490 QTSQTPPDKSGKD
-503 TSDAQQSDK
+503 TSDGQQSDK

-518 IADNTTASGAS
+518 AADSTTASGA
-529 SDTGSEAASS
+529 
-539 TSSDTDSEAASSTSS
+539 SSDTDSEAASS
-554 DTDSEAASSTS
+554 AL

-577 SDGALYVNGGTFTIN
+577 SNGALYVNGGIFTIN
-592 SADDA
+592 SADDS
-597 FHSNSDV
+597 FHSNSDA

-652 KIDIAASDDGMNA
+652 KIEITASDDGMNA

-676 MGGDGFKGMQAP
+676 RGGDGFKGMQAP
-688 DAAQKSNDTSDNTSD
+688 DAAQKPDDTSDNTSD

-734 AQTTGNITV
+734 AQTIGNITV

-767 SDNISVASQDEMWM
+767 SDNISVASQDTDAASDDEMWM
-781 VINGGYVHVLAGGDG
+781 VINGGYVHVLADGDG

-873 LKDADGNEII
+873 LKDTDGNEII
-883 SYTAKKKYD
+883 SYTAQKKYD
-892 CVIISTADMK
+892 CVIISTADLQA
-902 EGQTYTLSASGNES
+902 GQTYTLSASGSES

>member
-43 TADQTSAGLA
+43 SAAQTSAGLA
-53 DGTTVNGIYSYDDM
+53 DGAPVNGIYSYDDM

-95 VGDDTEADASEAD
+95 VGDDTEADASEPD
-108 ETKADDSE
+108 ETKADETQADESE
-116 TDGTKDGGVETDET
+116 TDETKAGGAETDET

-172 VFSGALSEGQIVVD
+172 VLSGALSEGQIVVD

-215 KTFITLAEGSENIL
+215 KTFITLAEDSENIL
-229 MNTAEYEAIDD
+229 MNTAEYETIDD

-278 LVGGICNITAKAHA
+278 LVGGTCNITAKNHA

-362 DGAENATKTH
+362 GGAENATKTNNEM
-372 KDIPGGGAGD
+372 PGGGTGG

-389 GGAAQDGEAP
+389 GGDKPSGEAP
-399 SGDKPSG
+399 SGEAPSG
-406 GKPSGD
+406 GPS
-412 KPSGDKPSGDATSG
+412 
-426 DATGGDTTSEDT
+426 
-438 SGGNLKGG
+438 
-446 DGSDE
+446 SD
-451 SVSGSASGKQTGQ
+451 SDSGKQTGQ
-464 TPPDRPDG
+464 TPPDKPDG

-482 KASDNTGG
+482 KASDNAGS
-490 QTAQTPPDKPGTD
+490 QTSQTPPDKSGKD
-503 TSDAQQSDK
+503 TSDA
-512 NSQSKD
+512 
-518 IADNTTASGAS
+518 
-529 SDTGSEAASS
+529 
-539 TSSDTDSEAASSTSS
+539 
-554 DTDSEAASSTS
+554 
-565 SDTDSTSTKGIK
+565 DSTSTKGIK
-577 SDGALYVNGGTFTIN
+577 SDGALYVNGGTYTIN
-592 SADDA
+592 SADDS

-617 DGMHADSALL
+617 DGIHADSALL

-652 KIDIAASDDGMNA
+652 KIDITASDDGMNA

-676 MGGDGFKGMQAP
+676 RGGDGFKGMQAP
-688 DAAQKSNDTSDNTSD
+688 D
-703 NTQKP
+703 
-708 NDTSDTAQ
+708 
-716 TTGNIT
+716 
-722 VAAQKSDSASDT
+722 AAQKSDSASDT

-743 AAQKSDSTSDTAQTT
+743 AAQKSDSTSDTAQDTDA
-758 GNITVASQK
+758 ASE
-767 SDNISVASQDEMWM
+767 DEMWM

-863 DSQADAGDVT
+863 DSQVDAGDVI

-883 SYTAKKKYD
+883 SYTVQKKYD
-892 CVIISTADMK
+892 CVIISTADLK
-902 EGQTYTLSASGNES
+902 AGQIYTLSASGNES

>member
-43 TADQTSAGLA
+43 SAAQTSAGLA
-53 DGTTVNGIYSYDDM
+53 DGATVNGIYSYDDM

-80 SAVKINLADDSTTVT
+80 SVVKINLADDSTTVT
-95 VGDDTEADASEAD
+95 VGDNTETDASKSEETRAD
-108 ETKADDSE
+108 ESK
-116 TDGTKDGGVETDET
+116 TDETKDGGAETDET

-140 KADESVTNETETAS
+140 KVAS

-164 TITKEGTY
+164 TISKEGTY
-172 VFSGALSEGQIVVD
+172 VLSGALSEGQIVVD
-186 ADSAKVQLVLDNADI
+186 TDSAKVQLVLDNADI

-208 IYVKNAD
+208 IYIKNAD

-240 NNIDAVIF
+240 NHIDAVIF
-248 SKDDLTLNGKGTL
+248 SKDYLTLNGKGTL

-278 LVGGICNITAKAHA
+278 LVGGTYNITAENHA
-292 LSGKDSVRIAA
+292 LSGKDSVRIAD

-362 DGAENATKTH
+362 GGAENATKTNN
-372 KDIPGGGAGD
+372 DMPSGGSGG

-389 GGAAQDGEAP
+389 GGVAQDGEAP

-406 GKPSGD
+406 
-412 KPSGDKPSGDATSG
+412 
-426 DATGGDTTSEDT
+426 
-438 SGGNLKGG
+438 
-446 DGSDE
+446 DGSDK
-451 SVSGSASGKQTGQ
+451 SDSGSASGKQTGQ
-464 TPPDRPDG
+464 TPPDKPDG
-472 DSFDGSRPDE
+472 DSFDGSSPDE
-482 KASDNTGG
+482 KASDNAGS
-490 QTAQTPPDKPGTD
+490 QTSQTPPDKSGKD
-503 TSDAQQSDK
+503 TSDGQQSDK

-518 IADNTTASGAS
+518 AADSTTASGA
-529 SDTGSEAASS
+529 
-539 TSSDTDSEAASSTSS
+539 SS

-592 SADDA
+592 SADDS
-597 FHSNSDV
+597 FHSNSDI

-665 AGGNDASGFGG
+665 AGGNDQSGFGG

-688 DAAQKSNDTSDNTSD
+688 DAAQKSDDTSDNTSD

-743 AAQKSDSTSDTAQTT
+743 AAQKSDCTPDTAQDTDA
-758 GNITVASQK
+758 ASE
-767 SDNISVASQDEMWM
+767 DEMWM

-843 SGMAEDVSSDSKQQV
+843 SGMAEDVSSDSKQQA

-863 DSQADAGDVT
+863 DSQADAGDVI
-873 LKDADGNEII
+873 LKDAAGNEII
-883 SYTAKKKYD
+883 SYTAQKKYD
-892 CVIISTADMK
+892 CVIISTADLK
-902 EGQTYTLSASGNES
+902 AGQTYTLSASGSES

>member
-43 TADQTSAGLA
+43 SAAQTSAGLA
-53 DGTTVNGIYSYDDM
+53 DGATVNGIYSYDDM

-95 VGDDTEADASEAD
+95 VGDDTETDASKAD

-116 TDGTKDGGVETDET
+116 TDET
-130 KADESETDGT
+130 KADESET
-140 KADESVTNETETAS
+140 NETENAA
-154 SGVSISGNII
+154 SGVYISGNII

-172 VFSGALSEGQIVVD
+172 VLSGALSEGQIVVD

-215 KTFITLAEGSENIL
+215 KAFITLAEGSENIL

-278 LVGGICNITAKAHA
+278 LVGGTYNITAENHA
-292 LSGKDSVRIAA
+292 ISGKDSVRIAD

-351 IDDGDFDITAG
+351 IDEGDFDITAG

-372 KDIPGGGAGD
+372 NDIPGGGTRD
-382 NMGGGAP
+382 NMGGGAS

-406 GKPSGD
+406 
-412 KPSGDKPSGDATSG
+412 
-426 DATGGDTTSEDT
+426 
-438 SGGNLKGG
+438 
-446 DGSDE
+446 DGSDK
-451 SVSGSASGKQTGQ
+451 SDSGSASGKQTGQ
-464 TPPDRPDG
+464 TPPDRLDG

-482 KASDNTGG
+482 KTSDNTGG

-503 TSDAQQSDK
+503 TSDGQKSDK

-518 IADNTTASGAS
+518 IADNTTASSAS
-529 SDTGSEAASS
+529 SDTGSESSSYTSPDADSENNSS
-539 TSSDTDSEAASSTSS
+539 TSSDA
-554 DTDSEAASSTS
+554 
-565 SDTDSTSTKGIK
+565 DSTSTKGIK

-592 SADDA
+592 SADDS
-597 FHSNSDV
+597 FHSNSDA

-617 DGMHADSALL
+617 DGIHADSALL

-652 KIDIAASDDGMNA
+652 KIDITASDDGMNA

-676 MGGDGFKGMQAP
+676 RGGDGFKGMQTP
-688 DAAQKSNDTSDNTSD
+688 DSARKSNDTSDNT
-703 NTQKP
+703 
-708 NDTSDTAQ
+708 
-716 TTGNIT
+716 
-722 VAAQKSDSASDT
+722 
-734 AQTTGNITV
+734 
-743 AAQKSDSTSDTAQTT
+743 
-758 GNITVASQK
+758 QK
-767 SDNISVASQDEMWM
+767 SDNTSVASQDTDAASDDEMWM

-831 YINGGTVVAVGS
+831 NINGGTVVAVGS

-863 DSQADAGDVT
+863 DSQADAGDVI

-883 SYTAKKKYD
+883 SYTVQKKYD
-892 CVIISTADMK
+892 CVIISTADLK
-902 EGQTYTLSASGNES
+902 AGQTYTLSASGNES

>member
-16 YGIIGAAVIM
+16 YGVIGAAVIM

-43 TADQTSAGLA
+43 SAAQTSAGLA
-53 DGTTVNGIYSYDDM
+53 DEATVNGIYSYDDM

-80 SAVKINLADDSTTVT
+80 NAVKINLADDSTTVT
-95 VGDDTEADASEAD
+95 VGDDTETDASKAD

-116 TDGTKDGGVETDET
+116 TDET
-130 KADESETDGT
+130 KADESET
-140 KADESVTNETETAS
+140 NETENAA
-154 SGVSISGNII
+154 SGVYISGNII

-172 VFSGALSEGQIVVD
+172 VLSGALSEGQIVVD

-215 KTFITLAEGSENIL
+215 KAFITLAEGSENIL

-278 LVGGICNITAKAHA
+278 LVGGTYNITAENHA
-292 LSGKDSVRIAA
+292 ISGKDSVRIAD

-351 IDDGDFDITAG
+351 IDEGDFDITAG

-372 KDIPGGGAGD
+372 NDIPGGGTRD
-382 NMGGGAP
+382 NMGGGAS

-406 GKPSGD
+406 
-412 KPSGDKPSGDATSG
+412 
-426 DATGGDTTSEDT
+426 
-438 SGGNLKGG
+438 
-446 DGSDE
+446 DGSDK
-451 SVSGSASGKQTGQ
+451 SDSGSASGKQTGQ
-464 TPPDRPDG
+464 TPPDRLDG

-482 KASDNTGG
+482 KTSDNTGG

-503 TSDAQQSDK
+503 TSDGQKSDK

-518 IADNTTASGAS
+518 IADNTTASSAS
-529 SDTGSEAASS
+529 SDTGSESSSSTSPDADSENNSS
-539 TSSDTDSEAASSTSS
+539 TSSDA
-554 DTDSEAASSTS
+554 
-565 SDTDSTSTKGIK
+565 DSTSTKGIK

-592 SADDA
+592 SADDS
-597 FHSNSDV
+597 FHSNSDA

-617 DGMHADSALL
+617 DGIHADSALL

-652 KIDIAASDDGMNA
+652 KIDITASDDGMNA

-676 MGGDGFKGMQAP
+676 RGGDGFKGMQTP
-688 DAAQKSNDTSDNTSD
+688 DSARKSNDTSDNT
-703 NTQKP
+703 
-708 NDTSDTAQ
+708 
-716 TTGNIT
+716 
-722 VAAQKSDSASDT
+722 
-734 AQTTGNITV
+734 
-743 AAQKSDSTSDTAQTT
+743 
-758 GNITVASQK
+758 QK
-767 SDNISVASQDEMWM
+767 SDNTSVASQDTDAASDDEMWM

-831 YINGGTVVAVGS
+831 NINGGTVVAVGS

-863 DSQADAGDVT
+863 DSQADAGDVI

-883 SYTAKKKYD
+883 SYTVQKKYD
-892 CVIISTADMK
+892 CVIISTADLK
-902 EGQTYTLSASGNES
+902 AGQTYTLSASGNES

>member
-43 TADQTSAGLA
+43 SADQTSAALA
-53 DGTTVNGIYSYDDM
+53 DGTSVNGIYSYDDM
-67 FTERDLDVGYDES
+67 FTERDLEVGYDES

-95 VGDDTEADASEAD
+95 VGDDTEADVS
-108 ETKADDSE
+108 
-116 TDGTKDGGVETDET
+116 ETDET

-140 KADESVTNETETAS
+140 KSDASETDGTKATESEMDETESAS
-154 SGVSISGNII
+154 NGVSISGNII

-172 VFSGALSEGQIVVD
+172 VLSGALSEGQIVVD
-186 ADSAKVQLVLDNADI
+186 ADSAKVQLVLDNVDI

-215 KTFITLAEGSENIL
+215 KTFITLAEDSENIL

-278 LVGGICNITAKAHA
+278 LVSGTCNITAKNHA

-351 IDDGDFDITAG
+351 IDDGDFEITAG
-362 DGAENATKTH
+362 GGAENATKTH
-372 KDIPGGGAGD
+372 NDMPGGGPGGD
-382 NMGGGAP
+382 MGGGAL
-389 GGAAQDGEAP
+389 GGNKPSGEAP
-399 SGDKPSG
+399 SGSG
-406 GKPSGD
+406 SNGD
-412 KPSGDKPSGDATSG
+412 SS
-426 DATGGDTTSEDT
+426 
-438 SGGNLKGG
+438 
-446 DGSDE
+446 GSD
-451 SVSGSASGKQTGQ
+451 SSKQTGQ
-464 TPPDRPDG
+464 TPPDKPDG

-482 KASDNTGG
+482 KASDNADS
-490 QTAQTPPDKPGTD
+490 QTSQTPPDKSGKD
-503 TSDAQQSDK
+503 TSDGQQSDK
-512 NSQSKD
+512 NSQSNNT
-518 IADNTTASGAS
+518 ADRTTASGTS
-529 SDTGSEAASS
+529 SDIDSEAASG
-539 TSSDTDSEAASSTSS
+539 TSSDTDSEAASGTSS
-554 DTDSEAASSTS
+554 ETDSEVASSTS

-592 SADDA
+592 SADDS

-640 GLEGLNI
+640 GLEGLNV

-652 KIDIAASDDGMNA
+652 KIDITASDDGMNA
-665 AGGNDASGFGG
+665 AGGNDESGFGG

-688 DAAQKSNDTSDNTSD
+688 NSAPDAAQKSD
-703 NTQKP
+703 
-708 NDTSDTAQ
+708 DTSDTAQ
-716 TTGNIT
+716 STGNIT
-722 VAAQKSDSASDT
+722 VAAQKSDDQSGTSQDTDAAS
-734 AQTTGNITV
+734 G
-743 AAQKSDSTSDTAQTT
+743 
-758 GNITVASQK
+758 
-767 SDNISVASQDEMWM
+767 DEMWM

-821 AIDYGEKSSF
+821 AIDYGEKSAF
-831 YINGGTVVAVGS
+831 YINGGTVVTVGS

-863 DSQADAGDVT
+863 DSQVDAGDVI

-883 SYTAKKKYD
+883 SYTAQKKYD
-892 CVIISTADMK
+892 CVIISTADLK
-902 EGQTYTLSASGNES
+902 AGQTYTLSASGSES

>member
-26 AMSVTACSTV
+26 TMSVTACSTV

-43 TADQTSAGLA
+43 SAAQTSAGLA
-53 DGTTVNGIYSYDDM
+53 DGDTVNGIYSYDDM
-67 FTERDLDVGYDES
+67 FTERDLNVGYDEN

-95 VGDDTEADASEAD
+95 VGDDTETDASKAD

-116 TDGTKDGGVETDET
+116 TDET
-130 KADESETDGT
+130 KADESET
-140 KADESVTNETETAS
+140 NETENAA
-154 SGVSISGNII
+154 SGVYISGNII

-172 VFSGALSEGQIVVD
+172 VLSGALSEGQIIVD

-208 IYVKNAD
+208 IYVKNAE

-278 LVGGICNITAKAHA
+278 LVGGTYNITAENHA
-292 LSGKDSVRIAA
+292 LSGKDSVRIAD

-362 DGAENATKTH
+362 DGAENVTKTH
-372 KDIPGGGAGD
+372 NDIPGGGTRD

-406 GKPSGD
+406 
-412 KPSGDKPSGDATSG
+412 
-426 DATGGDTTSEDT
+426 
-438 SGGNLKGG
+438 
-446 DGSDE
+446 DGSDK
-451 SVSGSASGKQTGQ
+451 SDSGSASGKQTGQ

-482 KASDNTGG
+482 KVSDNTGG
-490 QTAQTPPDKPGTD
+490 QTAQTPPDGQK
-503 TSDAQQSDK
+503 SDK

-518 IADNTTASGAS
+518 ISDNTTASSAS
-529 SDTGSEAASS
+529 SDTGSESSSSTPPDADSENNSSTSPDADSENNSS
-539 TSSDTDSEAASSTSS
+539 TSSDA
-554 DTDSEAASSTS
+554 
-565 SDTDSTSTKGIK
+565 DSTSTKGIK

-592 SADDA
+592 SANDS
-597 FHSNSDV
+597 FHSNSDA

-617 DGMHADSALL
+617 DGIHADSALL

-652 KIDIAASDDGMNA
+652 KIDITASDDGMNA

-676 MGGDGFKGMQAP
+676 RGGDGFKGMQAP
-688 DAAQKSNDTSDNTSD
+688 DSARKSNDTSDNTQKSD
-703 NTQKP
+703 
-708 NDTSDTAQ
+708 DTSDTAQ

-722 VAAQKSDSASDT
+722 VAAQKQDNISDT

-743 AAQKSDSTSDTAQTT
+743 AAQKSDNTL
-758 GNITVASQK
+758 VASQDTDAA
-767 SDNISVASQDEMWM
+767 SDDEMWM

-831 YINGGTVVAVGS
+831 NINGGTVVAVGS

-863 DSQADAGDVT
+863 DSQADAGDVI

-883 SYTAKKKYD
+883 SYTVQKKYD
-892 CVIISTADMK
+892 CVIISTADLK
-902 EGQTYTLSASGNES
+902 AGQTYTLSASGNES

>member
-43 TADQTSAGLA
+43 SAAQTSAGLA
-53 DGTTVNGIYSYDDM
+53 DGATVNGIYSYDDM

-80 SAVKINLADDSTTVT
+80 NAVKINLADDSTTVT
-95 VGDDTEADASEAD
+95 VGDDTEADASEPD
-108 ETKADDSE
+108 ETKADETQADESE
-116 TDGTKDGGVETDET
+116 TDETKDGGAETDET
-130 KADESETDGT
+130 KADESVTDGT

-154 SGVSISGNII
+154 SGVSISGIII

-172 VFSGALSEGQIVVD
+172 VLSGALSEGQIVVD

-278 LVGGICNITAKAHA
+278 LVGGTCNITAKNHA

-315 HSENADDDE
+315 HSENADDEE

-362 DGAENATKTH
+362 GGAENATKTNNEM
-372 KDIPGGGAGD
+372 PGGGTGGH
-382 NMGGGAP
+382 MGGGAP
-389 GGAAQDGEAP
+389 GGDNPSGEAP
-399 SGDKPSG
+399 SGGP
-406 GKPSGD
+406 
-412 KPSGDKPSGDATSG
+412 A
-426 DATGGDTTSEDT
+426 
-438 SGGNLKGG
+438 
-446 DGSDE
+446 SD
-451 SVSGSASGKQTGQ
+451 SDSGKQTGQ

-482 KASDNTGG
+482 KASDNAGS

-503 TSDAQQSDK
+503 TSDGQKSDK

-518 IADNTTASGAS
+518 IADNTTASSAS
-529 SDTGSEAASS
+529 SDTGSESSSSASPDADSENNSS
-539 TSSDTDSEAASSTSS
+539 TSSDA
-554 DTDSEAASSTS
+554 
-565 SDTDSTSTKGIK
+565 DSTSTKGIK
-577 SDGALYVNGGTFTIN
+577 SDDALYVNGGTFTIN
-592 SADDA
+592 SADDS
-597 FHSNSDV
+597 FHSNSDA

-617 DGMHADSALL
+617 DGIHADSALL

-635 TESYE
+635 IESYE

-652 KIDIAASDDGMNA
+652 KIDITASDDGMNA

-676 MGGDGFKGMQAP
+676 RGGDGFKGMQAP
-688 DAAQKSNDTSDNTSD
+688 D
-703 NTQKP
+703 
-708 NDTSDTAQ
+708 
-716 TTGNIT
+716 
-722 VAAQKSDSASDT
+722 AAQKSDSASDT

-743 AAQKSDSTSDTAQTT
+743 AAQKSDNT
-758 GNITVASQK
+758 
-767 SDNISVASQDEMWM
+767 SVASQDTDTASDDEMWM

-843 SGMAEDVSSDSKQQV
+843 SGMAEDVSSDSKQQA

-883 SYTAKKKYD
+883 SYTAQKKYD
-892 CVIISTADMK
+892 CVIISTAALK

>member
-1 MSYRKITKYF
+1 MSYRKVKKYF

-43 TADQTSAGLA
+43 TADQTSAGA
-53 DGTTVNGIYSYDDM
+53 TVNGIYSYDDM

-95 VGDDTEADASEAD
+95 VGDDTEADVS
-108 ETKADDSE
+108 
-116 TDGTKDGGVETDET
+116 ETDET
-130 KADESETDGT
+130 K
-140 KADESVTNETETAS
+140 VAS

-164 TITKEGTY
+164 TISKEGTY
-172 VFSGALSEGQIVVD
+172 VLSGALSEGQIVVD
-186 ADSAKVQLVLDNADI
+186 ADSAKVQLVLDNVDI

-278 LVGGICNITAKAHA
+278 LVSGTCNITAKKHA

-351 IDDGDFDITAG
+351 IDDGDFEITAG
-362 DGAENATKTH
+362 GGAENATKTRN
-372 KDIPGGGAGD
+372 DMPGGD
-382 NMGGGAP
+382 MGGGAP
-389 GGAAQDGEAP
+389 GGDKPSGETPSGEAP

-406 GKPSGD
+406 EAPSGEA
-412 KPSGDKPSGDATSG
+412 PSGGPS
-426 DATGGDTTSEDT
+426 
-438 SGGNLKGG
+438 
-446 DGSDE
+446 SD
-451 SVSGSASGKQTGQ
+451 SDSGKQTGQ
-464 TPPDRPDG
+464 TPPDKPDG
-472 DSFDGSRPDE
+472 DSFDGSRPDK
-482 KASDNTGG
+482 KASDNAGS
-490 QTAQTPPDKPGTD
+490 QTSQKPPDKSGKD
-503 TSDAQQSDK
+503 TSDGQQSDK

-518 IADNTTASGAS
+518 AADSTTAS
-529 SDTGSEAASS
+529 DTSADIDSEAASGK
-539 TSSDTDSEAASSTSS
+539 SSDTDSEAASDTSS
-554 DTDSEAASSTS
+554 DTGSEAASSTS

-577 SDGALYVNGGTFTIN
+577 SDGALYVNGGSFTIN
-592 SADDA
+592 SADDS

-652 KIDIAASDDGMNA
+652 KIDITASDDGMNA
-665 AGGNDASGFGG
+665 AGGNDQSGFGG

-688 DAAQKSNDTSDNTSD
+688 DA
-703 NTQKP
+703 
-708 NDTSDTAQ
+708 
-716 TTGNIT
+716 
-722 VAAQKSDSASDT
+722 QKSDSASE
-734 AQTTGNITV
+734 
-743 AAQKSDSTSDTAQTT
+743 
-758 GNITVASQK
+758 
-767 SDNISVASQDEMWM
+767 DEMWM

-883 SYTAKKKYD
+883 SYTAQKKYD
-892 CVIISTADMK
+892 CVIISTADLK
-902 EGQTYTLSASGNES
+902 AGQTYTLSASGSES

>member
-1 MSYRKITKYF
+1 MSYRKVKKYF

-43 TADQTSAGLA
+43 TADQTSAGA
-53 DGTTVNGIYSYDDM
+53 TVNGIYSYDDM

-95 VGDDTEADASEAD
+95 VGDDTEADASETD
-108 ETKADDSE
+108 ETKADE
-116 TDGTKDGGVETDET
+116 TQ
-130 KADESETDGT
+130 ADESETDGT
-140 KADESVTNETETAS
+140 KADKSETNETKAAS

-164 TITKEGTY
+164 TISKEGTY
-172 VFSGALSEGQIVVD
+172 VLSGALSEGQIVVD
-186 ADSAKVQLVLDNADI
+186 ADSAKVQLVLDNVDI

-208 IYVKNAD
+208 IYIKSAD

-278 LVGGICNITAKAHA
+278 LVSGTCNITAKNHA

-351 IDDGDFDITAG
+351 IDDGDFEITAG
-362 DGAENATKTH
+362 GGAENATKTH
-372 KDIPGGGAGD
+372 NDMPGGGPGGD
-382 NMGGGAP
+382 MGGG
-389 GGAAQDGEAP
+389 AP

-406 GKPSGD
+406 EAPSGEAPSGD
-412 KPSGDKPSGDATSG
+412 TSSGSGSNG
-426 DATGGDTTSEDT
+426 DSF
-438 SGGNLKGG
+438 
-446 DGSDE
+446 GSD
-451 SVSGSASGKQTGQ
+451 SGKQTGQ
-464 TPPDRPDG
+464 TPPDKPDG
-472 DSFDGSRPDE
+472 DSFDGSRPNQ
-482 KASDNTGG
+482 KASDNADS
-490 QTAQTPPDKPGTD
+490 QTSQTPPDKSGKD
-503 TSDAQQSDK
+503 TSDGQQFDK

-518 IADNTTASGAS
+518 AADSTIASGAS
-529 SDTGSEAASS
+529 SDIDSEAVSGTSSDTDSEAASDISSDKGSEAASS
-539 TSSDTDSEAASSTSS
+539 TSSDTDT
-554 DTDSEAASSTS
+554 
-565 SDTDSTSTKGIK
+565 TSTKGIK

-592 SADDA
+592 SADDS

-640 GLEGLNI
+640 GLEGLNV

-652 KIDIAASDDGMNA
+652 KIDITASDDGMNA
-665 AGGNDASGFGG
+665 AGGNDQSGFGG

-688 DAAQKSNDTSDNTSD
+688 DAQKSDSASDSTSD
-703 NTQKP
+703 NTQKSD
-708 NDTSDTAQ
+708 DTSDTAQ
-716 TTGNIT
+716 TTGNI
-722 VAAQKSDSASDT
+722 A
-734 AQTTGNITV
+734 V
-743 AAQKSDSTSDTAQTT
+743 AAQKSDSTSDKAQDTDTA
-758 GNITVASQK
+758 SE
-767 SDNISVASQDEMWM
+767 DEMWM

-796 LDSNGDLTINGGEV
+796 LDSNGNLTINGGEV

-863 DSQADAGDVT
+863 DSQADAGDVI

-883 SYTAKKKYD
+883 SYTAQKKYD
-892 CVIISTADMK
+892 CVIISTADLK
-902 EGQTYTLSASGNES
+902 AGQTYTLSASGSES

>member
-1 MSYRKITKYF
+1 MSYRKVKKYF

-43 TADQTSAGLA
+43 TADQTSAGA
-53 DGTTVNGIYSYDDM
+53 MVNGIYSYDDM

-95 VGDDTEADASEAD
+95 VGDDTEADVSKTD
-108 ETKADDSE
+108 ETKADE
-116 TDGTKDGGVETDET
+116 TQ
-130 KADESETDGT
+130 ADESETDGT
-140 KADESVTNETETAS
+140 KADKSETDETKVAS

-164 TITKEGTY
+164 TISKEGTY
-172 VFSGALSEGQIVVD
+172 VLSGALSEGQIVVD
-186 ADSAKVQLVLDNADI
+186 ADSAKVQLVLDNVDI

-208 IYVKNAD
+208 IYIKSAD
-215 KTFITLAEGSENIL
+215 KMFITLAEGSENIL

-278 LVGGICNITAKAHA
+278 LVSGTCNITAKNHA

-362 DGAENATKTH
+362 GGAENATKTH
-372 KDIPGGGAGD
+372 NDMPGGD
-382 NMGGGAP
+382 MGGGAP
-389 GGAAQDGEAP
+389 GGDKPSGEAPSGEAP

-406 GKPSGD
+406 EASSGD
-412 KPSGDKPSGDATSG
+412 TSSGSGSNG
-426 DATGGDTTSEDT
+426 DS
-438 SGGNLKGG
+438 S
-446 DGSDE
+446 GSD
-451 SVSGSASGKQTGQ
+451 SGKQTGQ
-464 TPPDRPDG
+464 TPPDKPSG
-472 DSFDGSRPDE
+472 DSFDGSRPDQ
-482 KASDNTGG
+482 KASDNADS
-490 QTAQTPPDKPGTD
+490 QTSQTPPDKSGKD
-503 TSDAQQSDK
+503 TSDGQQSDK

-518 IADNTTASGAS
+518 AADSTTASGA
-529 SDTGSEAASS
+529 
-539 TSSDTDSEAASSTSS
+539 SS

-577 SDGALYVNGGTFTIN
+577 SDGALYVNGGTFIIN
-592 SADDA
+592 SADDS

-652 KIDIAASDDGMNA
+652 KIDITASDDGINA
-665 AGGNDASGFGG
+665 AGGNDQSGFGG

-688 DAAQKSNDTSDNTSD
+688 N
-703 NTQKP
+703 
-708 NDTSDTAQ
+708 
-716 TTGNIT
+716 
-722 VAAQKSDSASDT
+722 SAPD
-734 AQTTGNITV
+734 
-743 AAQKSDSTSDTAQTT
+743 AAQKSDSTSE
-758 GNITVASQK
+758 
-767 SDNISVASQDEMWM
+767 DEMWM

-863 DSQADAGDVT
+863 DSQADAGDVI

-883 SYTAKKKYD
+883 SYTAQKKYD
-892 CVIISTADMK
+892 CVIISTADLK
-902 EGQTYTLSASGNES
+902 AGQTYTLSASGSES

>member
-1 MSYRKITKYF
+1 MSYRKVKKYF

-43 TADQTSAGLA
+43 TADQTSAGA
-53 DGTTVNGIYSYDDM
+53 TVNGIYSYDDM

-95 VGDDTEADASEAD
+95 VGDDTEADASETD
-108 ETKADDSE
+108 ETKADE
-116 TDGTKDGGVETDET
+116 NQ
-130 KADESETDGT
+130 ADESETDGT
-140 KADESVTNETETAS
+140 KADKSETNETKAAS

-164 TITKEGTY
+164 TISKEGTY
-172 VFSGALSEGQIVVD
+172 VLSGALSEGQIVVD
-186 ADSAKVQLVLDNADI
+186 ADSAKVQLVLDNVDI

-215 KTFITLAEGSENIL
+215 KTFITLAEDSENIL

-278 LVGGICNITAKAHA
+278 LVSGTCNITAKKHA

-351 IDDGDFDITAG
+351 IDDGEFEIIAG
-362 DGAENATKTH
+362 GGAENATTTH
-372 KDIPGGGAGD
+372 NDMTGGGPGGD
-382 NMGGGAP
+382 MGGGAP
-389 GGAAQDGEAP
+389 GRDKPSGEAP

-406 GKPSGD
+406 EASSGD
-412 KPSGDKPSGDATSG
+412 TSSGSGSNG
-426 DATGGDTTSEDT
+426 DS
-438 SGGNLKGG
+438 S
-446 DGSDE
+446 GSD
-451 SVSGSASGKQTGQ
+451 SGKKTGQ
-464 TPPDRPDG
+464 TPPDKPDG

-482 KASDNTGG
+482 KASDNADS
-490 QTAQTPPDKPGTD
+490 QTSQTPPDKSGKD
-503 TSDAQQSDK
+503 TSDGQQSDK

-518 IADNTTASGAS
+518 AADSTTASGAS
-529 SDTGSEAASS
+529 SDI
-539 TSSDTDSEAASSTSS
+539 DSEAASG
-554 DTDSEAASSTS
+554 TS

-592 SADDA
+592 SADDS

-627 VNGGTITV
+627 VNDGTITV

-640 GLEGLNI
+640 GLEGLNV

-652 KIDIAASDDGMNA
+652 KIDITASDDGINA
-665 AGGNDASGFGG
+665 AGGNDQSGFGG

-688 DAAQKSNDTSDNTSD
+688 DAQKSD
-703 NTQKP
+703 
-708 NDTSDTAQ
+708 DTSDTAQ
-716 TTGNIT
+716 TTGNIA
-722 VAAQKSDSASDT
+722 VAAQKSDDASDT
-734 AQTTGNITV
+734 VQDTGNITV
-743 AAQKSDSTSDTAQTT
+743 AAQKSDTSQDTDA
-758 GNITVASQK
+758 ASE
-767 SDNISVASQDEMWM
+767 DEMWM

-863 DSQADAGDVT
+863 DSQADAGDVI
-873 LKDADGNEII
+873 LKDVDGNEII
-883 SYTAKKKYD
+883 SYTAQKKYD
-892 CVIISTADMK
+892 CVIISTADLK
-902 EGQTYTLSASGNES
+902 AGQTYTLSASGSES

>member
-1 MSYRKITKYF
+1 MSYRKVKKYF
-11 QNIKL
+11 QNFKL

-43 TADQTSAGLA
+43 SAAQTSVGLA
-53 DGTTVNGIYSYDDM
+53 DEATVNGIYSYDDM

-95 VGDDTEADASEAD
+95 VGDDTETDAS
-108 ETKADDSE
+108 
-116 TDGTKDGGVETDET
+116 
-130 KADESETDGT
+130 KADESETDAT
-140 KADESVTNETETAS
+140 KADGSETNETENAAS
-154 SGVSISGNII
+154 GAYISGNII

-172 VFSGALSEGQIVVD
+172 VLSGALSEGQIVVD
-186 ADSAKVQLVLDNADI
+186 ADSAKVQLVLDNVDI

-229 MNTAEYEAIDD
+229 MNTAEYETIDD

-278 LVGGICNITAKAHA
+278 LVGGTYNITAENHA
-292 LSGKDSVRIAA
+292 LSGKDSVRIAE

-362 DGAENATKTH
+362 GGAENATKTH
-372 KDIPGGGAGD
+372 NDMPGGATRD

-406 GKPSGD
+406 
-412 KPSGDKPSGDATSG
+412 
-426 DATGGDTTSEDT
+426 
-438 SGGNLKGG
+438 
-446 DGSDE
+446 DGSDK
-451 SVSGSASGKQTGQ
+451 SDSGSASGKQTGQ

-503 TSDAQQSDK
+503 TSDGQKSDK

-518 IADNTTASGAS
+518 IADNTTASSAS
-529 SDTGSEAASS
+529 SDTGSESSSSASPDADSENNSS
-539 TSSDTDSEAASSTSS
+539 TSSDA
-554 DTDSEAASSTS
+554 
-565 SDTDSTSTKGIK
+565 DSTSTKGIK

-592 SADDA
+592 SADDS
-597 FHSNSDV
+597 FHSNSDA

-617 DGMHADSALL
+617 DGIHADSALL

-652 KIDIAASDDGMNA
+652 KIDITASDDGMNA

-676 MGGDGFKGMQAP
+676 RGGDGFKGMQAP
-688 DAAQKSNDTSDNTSD
+688 DAARKSNDTSDNTQKSD
-703 NTQKP
+703 
-708 NDTSDTAQ
+708 DTSDTAQ

-722 VAAQKSDSASDT
+722 VAAQKQDNTSDT

-743 AAQKSDSTSDTAQTT
+743 AAQKQDSPSDTAQDTDA
-758 GNITVASQK
+758 AS
-767 SDNISVASQDEMWM
+767 DDEMWM

-831 YINGGTVVAVGS
+831 NINGGTVVAVGS

-863 DSQADAGDVT
+863 DSQADAGDVI
-873 LKDADGNEII
+873 LKGADGNEII
-883 SYTAKKKYD
+883 SYTAQKKYD
-892 CVIISTADMK
+892 CVIISTAALK
-902 EGQTYTLSASGNES
+902 AGQTYTLSASGSES

>member
-1 MSYRKITKYF
+1 MSYRKVKKYF

-53 DGTTVNGIYSYDDM
+53 DEATVNGIYSYDDM

-95 VGDDTEADASEAD
+95 VGDDTEADASESDDTKAD
-108 ETKADDSE
+108 ETQAD
-116 TDGTKDGGVETDET
+116 KLETDET
-130 KADESETDGT
+130 K
-140 KADESVTNETETAS
+140 VAS

-164 TITKEGTY
+164 SISKEGTY
-172 VFSGALSEGQIVVD
+172 VLSGALSEGQIVVD

-215 KTFITLAEGSENIL
+215 KAFITLAEGSENIL

-278 LVGGICNITAKAHA
+278 LVGGTCNITAKNHA
-292 LSGKDSVRIAA
+292 LSGKDSVRIAD

-372 KDIPGGGAGD
+372 NDMPGGATRD
-382 NMGGGAP
+382 NMRGGAP

-406 GKPSGD
+406 
-412 KPSGDKPSGDATSG
+412 
-426 DATGGDTTSEDT
+426 
-438 SGGNLKGG
+438 
-446 DGSDE
+446 DGSDK
-451 SVSGSASGKQTGQ
+451 SDSGSASGKQTGQ

-503 TSDAQQSDK
+503 TSDGQKSDK

-518 IADNTTASGAS
+518 IADNTTASSAS
-529 SDTGSEAASS
+529 SDTGSESS
-539 TSSDTDSEAASSTSS
+539 SSA
-554 DTDSEAASSTS
+554 
-565 SDTDSTSTKGIK
+565 STSTKGIK

-592 SADDA
+592 SADDS
-597 FHSNSDV
+597 FHSNSDA

-617 DGMHADSALL
+617 DGIHADSALL

-635 TESYE
+635 IESYE

-652 KIDIAASDDGMNA
+652 KIDITASDDGMNA

-676 MGGDGFKGMQAP
+676 RGGDGFKGMQAP
-688 DAAQKSNDTSDNTSD
+688 DSAQRPDDTSDNTSD
-703 NTQKP
+703 NTQKSD
-708 NDTSDTAQ
+708 DTSDTAQ

-722 VAAQKSDSASDT
+722 VAAQKQD
-734 AQTTGNITV
+734 N
-743 AAQKSDSTSDTAQTT
+743 TSDTAQDTDT
-758 GNITVASQK
+758 AS
-767 SDNISVASQDEMWM
+767 DDEMWM

-831 YINGGTVVAVGS
+831 DINGGTVVAVGS
-843 SGMAEDVSSDSKQQV
+843 SGMAEDVSSESKQQA

-863 DSQADAGDVT
+863 DSQADAGDVI

-883 SYTAKKKYD
+883 SYTAQKRYD
-892 CVIISTADMK
+892 CVIISTAALK
-902 EGQTYTLSASGNES
+902 AGQTYTLSASGSES

>member
-43 TADQTSAGLA
+43 SAAQTSAGLA
-53 DGTTVNGIYSYDDM
+53 DGATVNGIYSYDDM

-95 VGDDTEADASEAD
+95 VGDDTEADASEPD
-108 ETKADDSE
+108 ETKADETQADESE
-116 TDGTKDGGVETDET
+116 TDETKAGGAETDET

-172 VFSGALSEGQIVVD
+172 VLSGALSEGQIVVD

-215 KTFITLAEGSENIL
+215 KTFITLAEDSENIL
-229 MNTAEYEAIDD
+229 MNTAEYETIDD

-278 LVGGICNITAKAHA
+278 LVGGTCNITAKNHA

-362 DGAENATKTH
+362 GGAENATKTNNEM
-372 KDIPGGGAGD
+372 PGGGTGG

-389 GGAAQDGEAP
+389 GGDKPSGEAP
-399 SGDKPSG
+399 SGEAPSG
-406 GKPSGD
+406 GPS
-412 KPSGDKPSGDATSG
+412 
-426 DATGGDTTSEDT
+426 
-438 SGGNLKGG
+438 
-446 DGSDE
+446 SD
-451 SVSGSASGKQTGQ
+451 SDSGKQTGQ
-464 TPPDRPDG
+464 TPPDKPDG

-482 KASDNTGG
+482 KASDNAGS
-490 QTAQTPPDKPGTD
+490 QTSQTPPDKSGKD
-503 TSDAQQSDK
+503 TSDA
-512 NSQSKD
+512 
-518 IADNTTASGAS
+518 
-529 SDTGSEAASS
+529 
-539 TSSDTDSEAASSTSS
+539 
-554 DTDSEAASSTS
+554 
-565 SDTDSTSTKGIK
+565 DSTSTKGIK
-577 SDGALYVNGGTFTIN
+577 SDGALYVNGGTYTIN
-592 SADDA
+592 SADDS

-617 DGMHADSALL
+617 DGIHADSALL

-652 KIDIAASDDGMNA
+652 KIDITASDDGMNA

-676 MGGDGFKGMQAP
+676 RGGDGFKGMQAP
-688 DAAQKSNDTSDNTSD
+688 D
-703 NTQKP
+703 
-708 NDTSDTAQ
+708 
-716 TTGNIT
+716 
-722 VAAQKSDSASDT
+722 AAQKSDSASDT

-743 AAQKSDSTSDTAQTT
+743 AAQKSDSTSDTAQDTDA
-758 GNITVASQK
+758 ASE
-767 SDNISVASQDEMWM
+767 DEMWM

-858 AFVKL
+858 AFVKF
-863 DSQADAGDVT
+863 DSQVDAGDVI

-883 SYTAKKKYD
+883 SYTVQKKYD
-892 CVIISTADMK
+892 CVIISTADLK
-902 EGQTYTLSASGNES
+902 AGQIYTLSASGNES

>member
-1 MSYRKITKYF
+1 MSYRKVKKYF

-43 TADQTSAGLA
+43 TADQTSAGA
-53 DGTTVNGIYSYDDM
+53 TVNGIYSYDDM

-95 VGDDTEADASEAD
+95 VGDDTEADVSKTD
-108 ETKADDSE
+108 ETKADE
-116 TDGTKDGGVETDET
+116 TQ
-130 KADESETDGT
+130 ADESETDGT
-140 KADESVTNETETAS
+140 KADKSETDETKATS
-154 SGVSISGNII
+154 SGVSISENII
-164 TITKEGTY
+164 TISKEGTY
-172 VFSGALSEGQIVVD
+172 VLSGALSEGQIVVD
-186 ADSAKVQLVLDNADI
+186 ADSAKVQLVLDNVDI

-208 IYVKNAD
+208 IYIKSAD
-215 KTFITLAEGSENIL
+215 KTFITLAECSENIL

-278 LVGGICNITAKAHA
+278 LVSGTCNITAKKHA

-333 DFTIES
+333 DFTIDS

-362 DGAENATKTH
+362 GGAENATKTH
-372 KDIPGGGAGD
+372 NDMQGGGPGGD
-382 NMGGGAP
+382 MGGGAP
-389 GGAAQDGEAP
+389 GGDKPSGEAP

-406 GKPSGD
+406 EAS
-412 KPSGDKPSGDATSG
+412 
-426 DATGGDTTSEDT
+426 
-438 SGGNLKGG
+438 SGGTSS
-446 DGSDE
+446 GSD
-451 SVSGSASGKQTGQ
+451 SGKQTGQ
-464 TPPDRPDG
+464 TPPDKPDG

-482 KASDNTGG
+482 KASDN
-490 QTAQTPPDKPGTD
+490 
-503 TSDAQQSDK
+503 
-512 NSQSKD
+512 
-518 IADNTTASGAS
+518 ADSTTASGKS
-529 SDTGSEAASS
+529 SDIDSEAASG

-554 DTDSEAASSTS
+554 DTDT
-565 SDTDSTSTKGIK
+565 TSTKGIK

-592 SADDA
+592 SADDS
-597 FHSNSDV
+597 FHSNSDA

-652 KIDIAASDDGMNA
+652 KIDITASDDGMNA
-665 AGGNDASGFGG
+665 AGGNDQSGFGG

-688 DAAQKSNDTSDNTSD
+688 NSAPDAAQKLDSTSDSTSD
-703 NTQKP
+703 NTQK
-708 NDTSDTAQ
+708 SD
-716 TTGNIT
+716 
-722 VAAQKSDSASDT
+722 DASE
-734 AQTTGNITV
+734 
-743 AAQKSDSTSDTAQTT
+743 
-758 GNITVASQK
+758 
-767 SDNISVASQDEMWM
+767 DEMWM

-883 SYTAKKKYD
+883 SYTAQKKYD
-892 CVIISTADMK
+892 CVIISTADLK
-902 EGQTYTLSASGNES
+902 AGQTYTLSASGSES

>member
-43 TADQTSAGLA
+43 SAAQTSAGLA
-53 DGTTVNGIYSYDDM
+53 DGATVNGIYSYDDM

-95 VGDDTEADASEAD
+95 VGDDTETDASKAD

-116 TDGTKDGGVETDET
+116 TDET
-130 KADESETDGT
+130 KADESET
-140 KADESVTNETETAS
+140 NETENAA
-154 SGVSISGNII
+154 SGVYISGNII

-172 VFSGALSEGQIVVD
+172 VLSGALSEGQIVVD

-215 KTFITLAEGSENIL
+215 KAFITLAEGSENIL

-278 LVGGICNITAKAHA
+278 LVGGTYNITAENHA
-292 LSGKDSVRIAA
+292 ISGKDSVRIAD

-351 IDDGDFDITAG
+351 IDEGDFDITAG

-372 KDIPGGGAGD
+372 NDIPGGGTRD
-382 NMGGGAP
+382 NMGGGAS

-406 GKPSGD
+406 
-412 KPSGDKPSGDATSG
+412 
-426 DATGGDTTSEDT
+426 
-438 SGGNLKGG
+438 
-446 DGSDE
+446 DGSDK
-451 SVSGSASGKQTGQ
+451 SDSGSASGKQTGQ
-464 TPPDRPDG
+464 TPPDRLDG

-482 KASDNTGG
+482 KTSDNTGG

-503 TSDAQQSDK
+503 TSDGQKSDK

-518 IADNTTASGAS
+518 IADNTTASSAS
-529 SDTGSEAASS
+529 SDTGSESSSSTSPDADSENNSS
-539 TSSDTDSEAASSTSS
+539 TSSDA
-554 DTDSEAASSTS
+554 
-565 SDTDSTSTKGIK
+565 DSTSTKGIK

-592 SADDA
+592 SADDS
-597 FHSNSDV
+597 FHSNSDA

-617 DGMHADSALL
+617 DGIHADSALL

-652 KIDIAASDDGMNA
+652 KIDITASDDGMNA

-676 MGGDGFKGMQAP
+676 RGGDGFKGMQTP
-688 DAAQKSNDTSDNTSD
+688 DSARKSNDTSDNT
-703 NTQKP
+703 
-708 NDTSDTAQ
+708 
-716 TTGNIT
+716 
-722 VAAQKSDSASDT
+722 
-734 AQTTGNITV
+734 
-743 AAQKSDSTSDTAQTT
+743 
-758 GNITVASQK
+758 QK
-767 SDNISVASQDEMWM
+767 SDNTSVASQDTDAASDDEMWM

-831 YINGGTVVAVGS
+831 NINGGTVVAVGS

-863 DSQADAGDVT
+863 DSQADAGDVI

-883 SYTAKKKYD
+883 SYTVQKNMT
-892 CVIISTADMK
+892 V
-902 EGQTYTLSASGNES
+902 
-916 EVSL
+916 

>member
-1 MSYRKITKYF
+1 MSYRKVKKYF

-43 TADQTSAGLA
+43 TADQTSAGA
-53 DGTTVNGIYSYDDM
+53 TVNGIYSYDDM

-95 VGDDTEADASEAD
+95 VGDDTEADTS
-108 ETKADDSE
+108 
-116 TDGTKDGGVETDET
+116 ETDET
-130 KADESETDGT
+130 KADETQADESETNGT
-140 KADESVTNETETAS
+140 KADKSETNETKAAS

-164 TITKEGTY
+164 TISKEGTY
-172 VFSGALSEGQIVVD
+172 VLSGALSEGQIVVD
-186 ADSAKVQLVLDNADI
+186 ADLAKVQLVLDNVDI

-208 IYVKNAD
+208 IYIKSAD
-215 KTFITLAEGSENIL
+215 KTFITLAEDSENIL

-278 LVGGICNITAKAHA
+278 LVSGTCNITAKNHA

-362 DGAENATKTH
+362 GGAENATKTH
-372 KDIPGGGAGD
+372 NDMPGGD
-382 NMGGGAP
+382 MGGGAP
-389 GGAAQDGEAP
+389 GGDKPSGEAP
-399 SGDKPSG
+399 SGSG
-406 GKPSGD
+406 SNGD
-412 KPSGDKPSGDATSG
+412 SA
-426 DATGGDTTSEDT
+426 
-438 SGGNLKGG
+438 
-446 DGSDE
+446 GSD
-451 SVSGSASGKQTGQ
+451 SGKQTGQ
-464 TPPDRPDG
+464 TPPDKPDS
-472 DSFDGSRPDE
+472 DTFDGSRPDE
-482 KASDNTGG
+482 KASDNADS
-490 QTAQTPPDKPGTD
+490 QTSQTPPDKSGKD
-503 TSDAQQSDK
+503 TSDGQQSDK

-518 IADNTTASGAS
+518 AADSTTAS
-529 SDTGSEAASS
+529 DTSADIDSEAASGK
-539 TSSDTDSEAASSTSS
+539 SSDTDSEAASDTSS
-554 DTDSEAASSTS
+554 DTGSEAASSTS

-577 SDGALYVNGGTFTIN
+577 SDGALYVNGGSFTIN
-592 SADDA
+592 SADDS

-652 KIDIAASDDGMNA
+652 KIDITASDDGMNA
-665 AGGNDASGFGG
+665 AGGNDQSGFGG

-688 DAAQKSNDTSDNTSD
+688 DA
-703 NTQKP
+703 
-708 NDTSDTAQ
+708 
-716 TTGNIT
+716 
-722 VAAQKSDSASDT
+722 QKSDSASE
-734 AQTTGNITV
+734 
-743 AAQKSDSTSDTAQTT
+743 
-758 GNITVASQK
+758 
-767 SDNISVASQDEMWM
+767 DEMWM

-863 DSQADAGDVT
+863 DSQVDAGDVI
-873 LKDADGNEII
+873 LKDADGNQII
-883 SYTAKKKYD
+883 SYTAQKKYD
-892 CVIISTADMK
+892 CVIISTADLK
-902 EGQTYTLSASGNES
+902 AGQTYTLSASGSES

>member
-116 TDGTKDGGVETDET
+116 TDGTKADDSKADETKADDSKADETEADDSKTDET
-130 KADESETDGT
+130 KADESE
-140 KADESVTNETETAS
+140 TNETETAS

-362 DGAENATKTH
+362 NGAENATKTH

-389 GGAAQDGEAP
+389 GGDKPSGEAP
-399 SGDKPSG
+399 SGEAPSG
-406 GKPSGD
+406 GPS
-412 KPSGDKPSGDATSG
+412 
-426 DATGGDTTSEDT
+426 
-438 SGGNLKGG
+438 
-446 DGSDE
+446 SD
-451 SVSGSASGKQTGQ
+451 SDSGKQTGQ
-464 TPPDRPDG
+464 TPPDKPDG

-482 KASDNTGG
+482 KASDNAGS
-490 QTAQTPPDKPGTD
+490 QTSQTPPDKSGKD
-503 TSDAQQSDK
+503 TSDGQQSDK

-518 IADNTTASGAS
+518 AADSTTASGA
-529 SDTGSEAASS
+529 
-539 TSSDTDSEAASSTSS
+539 SS

-652 KIDIAASDDGMNA
+652 KIEITASDDGMNA

-676 MGGDGFKGMQAP
+676 RGGDGFKGMQAP
-688 DAAQKSNDTSDNTSD
+688 DAAQKPDDTSDNTSD

-743 AAQKSDSTSDTAQTT
+743 AAQKSDNT
-758 GNITVASQK
+758 
-767 SDNISVASQDEMWM
+767 SVASQDTDTTSDDEMWM